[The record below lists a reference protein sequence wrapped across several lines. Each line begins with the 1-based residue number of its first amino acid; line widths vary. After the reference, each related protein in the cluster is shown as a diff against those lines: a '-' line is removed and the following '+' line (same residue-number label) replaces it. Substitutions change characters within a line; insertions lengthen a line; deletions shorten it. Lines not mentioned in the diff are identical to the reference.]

1 MKRLFLT
8 WLVVICGVVGATAQ
22 HFYNLTAEEV
32 KIDSLLPYVSY
43 SWPLGTNYADSVY
56 EVSIA
61 YPEFLDM
68 EEADVKR
75 YQDITTEP
83 LPELPTI
90 QQYVG
95 VSRKQGTLY
104 AQFVP
109 LVYRDGKYQ
118 KLVSFQLKIQTQ
130 PLKPTP
136 KPLPCGRGAE
146 IASRASSNQSSTPV
160 REGLGVGSREGFGGG
175 FEGLGVGIYSTHSV
189 LATGSWA
196 KIRVPETGFY
206 ELTDALLKKAGFNHP
221 KKVKIY
227 GYGGALQP
235 ETLTGDYLADTDDLK
250 EVTTCMMN
258 GKRIFHADGPVS
270 WSSNTTLART
280 RNPYSDY
287 GYYFLTESE
296 EDVVTTDSAT
306 FFDAYYPA
314 ASDYHD
320 LYEVDD
326 YAWYHSGRNLYTSEK
341 LTVGSDR
348 TITLPGVHSTT
359 TQLNVNLSYDSKFT
373 ATLLMNGTTI
383 GTLTATSG
391 LTSSGELSDG
401 NAVATQSS
409 WKFSIPDTVMKAT
422 DNKLTLRQTSGGE
435 VRLDYVSLYYST
447 PKPLLDFKT
456 ASVPVPEYLYR
467 ITNQDHHADSAVDM
481 VIIIPTSQKLLS
493 EAERLKTLH
502 ETYDSLRVRII
513 PADELYNEFS
523 SGTPDA
529 NAYRRYMKMLYDRA
543 ATDDDQPRYLLL
555 FGDGAWDN
563 RMLSSSWRSQSP
575 DDFLLCYESEN
586 SFSTTKS
593 YVSDDYFCLLDD
605 GEGGSILK
613 DKFDAAVGRL
623 SARTAEEAKTLVD
636 KIYAYRTNAYA
647 GAWQNTLCFLG
658 DDGDQNRHMM
668 DAEAVVNTVKSLYS
682 SYDIK
687 KIYWDAYTRV
697 TSSTGNSFPDVT
709 RLIKQQFQTGALVMN
724 YSGHGGPSLLSHEG
738 ALRITDFSEAS
749 SLRLP
754 LWITAACDV
763 APFDGQSD
771 NIAETAMLNKKG
783 GSIAFYGT
791 ARTVYASYN
800 RMQNQSFMKYVLGSE
815 NGRRLTIG
823 EAAYLAKNDFT
834 SGSTELLTNKL
845 QYVLL
850 GDPALT
856 LASPTE
862 QAVIDSINGKSVA
875 DGILQLKAGSKVTLK
890 GHLPDHPDFNGVVT
904 VTVRDIEE
912 TIVGKQNDPVATETA
927 LEFQDR
933 PNTIY
938 SGSDSVRAGQFTFSF
953 AVPRDISYSDKT
965 GLFLIYAINNDK
977 TLTAHGEN
985 ENFTL
990 AGTEE
995 LVNDGVGPSIYCYLN
1010 SESFVN
1016 GGTVNAT
1023 PYFFAEV
1030 TDKDGIN
1037 VSGAGIG
1044 HDLEL
1049 IIDNDMSMTY
1059 QLNNRFQ
1066 YDFGDY
1072 CKGTVDYVLPELT
1085 DGPHKL
1091 LFRAWDAQNNS
1102 SVAELSFVVN
1112 ATQQPSLSNVICT
1125 KNPATTSTS
1134 FIISHDRAGSEV
1146 DVELEVFDTSGRLL
1160 WRKSETGIPTDHTY
1174 TIDWDLTT
1182 GNGSRLKT
1190 GVYLYRVLI
1199 SNNGSSKASQAKK
1212 LIVL

>member
-1 MKRLFLT
+1 MKRFFLI
-8 WLVVICGVVGATAQ
+8 WLMMICGMVSTMAQ
-22 HFYNLTAEEV
+22 GFYNLTAEEV
-32 KIDSLLPYVSY
+32 KIDSLLPFVNY
-43 SWPLGTNYADSVY
+43 SWPLGGNYADSTY
-56 EVSIA
+56 EVRIA

-68 EEADVKR
+68 AEEDVNR
-75 YQDITTEP
+75 YHAITTEQ
-83 LPELPTI
+83 LPELPRI

-95 VSRKQGTLY
+95 VSRKSGTLY

-109 LVYRDGKYQ
+109 LVFREGKYQ
-118 KLVSFQLKIQTQ
+118 KLVSFQLQVKSAPAGKT
-130 PLKPTP
+130 
-136 KPLPCGRGAE
+136 R
-146 IASRASSNQSSTPV
+146 RASSSGD
-160 REGLGVGSREGFGGG
+160 R
-175 FEGLGVGIYSTHSV
+175 YAAHSV
-189 LATGSWA
+189 LSSGHWA

-206 ELTDALLKKAGFNHP
+206 HLTDALIRKAGFKNP

-227 GYGGALQP
+227 GYGGELQP
-235 ETLTGDYLADTDDLK
+235 EVLTGEYLSETDDLK
-250 EVTTCMMN
+250 EVATCTIK
-258 GKRIFHADGPVS
+258 GKRLFHASGPVS
-270 WSSNTTLART
+270 WASNTTLART

-287 GYYFLTESE
+287 GYYFLTESDDE
-296 EDVVTTDSAT
+296 PLTADSAS
-306 FFDAYYPA
+306 FVSSYYPS

-348 TITLPGVHSTT
+348 NITLPGVHSTT
-359 TQLNVNLSYDSKFT
+359 TQINVNLSYDSKFV

-383 GTLTATSG
+383 GTLTASSG
-391 LTSSGELSDG
+391 LTSSGTLSDG
-401 NAVATQSS
+401 NAVATQAS
-409 WKFSIPDTVMKAT
+409 WKFLLPDSVMKTT

-435 VRLDYVSLYYST
+435 VRLDYVSLCYST
-447 PKPLLDFKT
+447 PKALTDFT
-456 ASVPVPEYLYR
+456 TSLPVPEYLYN

-502 ETYDSLRVRII
+502 ETYDSLRVRIV

-543 ATDDDQPRYLLL
+543 GTEADQPRYLLL

-563 RMLSSSWRSQSP
+563 RMLSSGWRSLSP

-586 SFSTTKS
+586 SFSATKS
-593 YVSDDYFCLLDD
+593 YVSDDYYCLLDD
-605 GEGGSILK
+605 NEGGSILK

-623 SARTAEEAKTLVD
+623 SARTAEEAKILVD

-658 DDGDQNRHMM
+658 DDGDQNRHMQ
-668 DAEAVVNTVKSLYS
+668 DAEAVVSTVKSLYAN
-682 SYDIK
+682 YDIK

-709 RLIKQQFQTGALVMN
+709 RLIKQQLQKGALVMN
-724 YSGHGGPSLLSHEG
+724 YSGHGGPSLLSHE
-738 ALRITDFSEAS
+738 AVLRITDFGEAS

-754 LWITAACDV
+754 LWVTAACDV

-771 NIAETAMLNKKG
+771 NIGETAMFNKKG

-791 ARTVYASYN
+791 TRTVYASYN
-800 RMQNQSFMKYVLGSE
+800 RLQNQSFMKYLLASK

-823 EAAYLAKNDFT
+823 EAAYLAKNDFV
-834 SGSTELLTNKL
+834 SGSTEMLTNKL

-862 QAVIDSINGKSVA
+862 QAVIDSINGKAVA
-875 DGILQLKAGSKVTLK
+875 DGIQQLKAGSKVTLK
-890 GHLPDHPDFNGVVT
+890 GHLPGHADFNGVVT
-904 VTVRDIEE
+904 ITVRDIEE

-927 LEFQDR
+927 FEFQDR

-938 SGSDSVRAGQFTFSF
+938 NGNDSVRNGQFSFSF
-953 AVPRDISYSDKT
+953 AVPKDISYSDKT
-965 GLFLIYAINNDK
+965 GLFLVYAVNNDK
-977 TLTAHGEN
+977 SLSAHGEC
-985 ENFTL
+985 ESFTL
-990 AGTEE
+990 TGTED
-995 LVNDGVGPSIYCYLN
+995 LSNDGVGPSIYCYLN

-1016 GGTVNAT
+1016 GSTVNAT
-1023 PYFFAEV
+1023 PYFYAEL

-1037 VSGAGIG
+1037 VSGGIG

-1049 IIDNDMSMTY
+1049 IIDNDMNLTY
-1059 QLNNRFQ
+1059 QLNECFQ

-1072 CKGTVDYVLPELT
+1072 CKGKVDYVLPELS

-1112 ATQQPSLSNVICT
+1112 ATQQPTLSNVICT

-1134 FIISHDRAGSEV
+1134 FVISHDRAGSEV

-1160 WRKSETGIPTDHTY
+1160 WRKSETGIPTDQTY

-1212 LIVL
+1212 LIVLGQ

>member
-1 MKRLFLT
+1 MKRFFLI
-8 WLVVICGVVGATAQ
+8 WLMMICGMVSTMAQ
-22 HFYNLTAEEV
+22 GFYNLTAEEV
-32 KIDSLLPYVSY
+32 KIDSLLPFVNY
-43 SWPLGTNYADSVY
+43 SWPLGGNYADSTY
-56 EVSIA
+56 EVRIA

-68 EEADVKR
+68 AEEDVNR
-75 YQDITTEP
+75 YHAITTEQ
-83 LPELPTI
+83 LPELPRI

-95 VSRKQGTLY
+95 VSRKSGTLY

-109 LVYRDGKYQ
+109 LVFREGKYQ
-118 KLVSFQLKIQTQ
+118 KLVSFQLQVKSAPAGKT
-130 PLKPTP
+130 
-136 KPLPCGRGAE
+136 R
-146 IASRASSNQSSTPV
+146 RASSSGD
-160 REGLGVGSREGFGGG
+160 R
-175 FEGLGVGIYSTHSV
+175 YAAHSV
-189 LATGSWA
+189 LSSGHWA
-196 KIRVPETGFY
+196 KIRVSETGFY
-206 ELTDALLKKAGFNHP
+206 HLTDALIRKAGFKNP

-227 GYGGALQP
+227 GYGGELQP
-235 ETLTGDYLADTDDLK
+235 EVLTGEYLSETDDLK
-250 EVTTCMMN
+250 EVATCTIK
-258 GKRIFHADGPVS
+258 GKRLFHASGPVS
-270 WSSNTTLART
+270 WASNTTLART

-287 GYYFLTESE
+287 GYYFLTESDDE
-296 EDVVTTDSAT
+296 PLTADSAS
-306 FFDAYYPA
+306 FVSSYYPS

-348 TITLPGVHSTT
+348 NITLPGVHSTT
-359 TQLNVNLSYDSKFT
+359 TQINVNLSYDSKFV

-383 GTLTATSG
+383 GTLTASSG
-391 LTSSGELSDG
+391 LTSSGTLSDG
-401 NAVATQSS
+401 NAVATQAS
-409 WKFSIPDTVMKAT
+409 WKFLLPDSLMKTT

-435 VRLDYVSLYYST
+435 VRLDYVSLCYST
-447 PKPLLDFKT
+447 PKALTDFT
-456 ASVPVPEYLYR
+456 TSLPVPEYLYD

-502 ETYDSLRVRII
+502 ETYDSLRVRIV

-543 ATDDDQPRYLLL
+543 GTEADQPRYLLL

-563 RMLSSSWRSQSP
+563 RMLSSGWRSLSP

-586 SFSTTKS
+586 SFSATKS
-593 YVSDDYFCLLDD
+593 YVSDDYYCLLDD
-605 GEGGSILK
+605 NEGGSILK

-623 SARTAEEAKTLVD
+623 SARTAEEAKILVD

-658 DDGDQNRHMM
+658 DDGDQNRHMQ
-668 DAEAVVNTVKSLYS
+668 DAEAVVSTVKSLYAN
-682 SYDIK
+682 YDIK

-709 RLIKQQFQTGALVMN
+709 RLIKQQLQKGALVMN
-724 YSGHGGPSLLSHEG
+724 YSGHGGPSLLSHE
-738 ALRITDFSEAS
+738 AVLRITDFGEAS

-754 LWITAACDV
+754 LWVTAACDV

-771 NIAETAMLNKKG
+771 NIGETAMFNKKG

-791 ARTVYASYN
+791 TRTVYASYN
-800 RMQNQSFMKYVLGSE
+800 RLQNQSFMKYLLASK

-823 EAAYLAKNDFT
+823 EAAYLAKNDFV
-834 SGSTELLTNKL
+834 SGSTEMLTNKL

-862 QAVIDSINGKSVA
+862 QAVIDSINGKAVA
-875 DGILQLKAGSKVTLK
+875 DGIQQLKAGSKVTLK
-890 GHLPDHPDFNGVVT
+890 GHLPGHADFNGVVT
-904 VTVRDIEE
+904 ITVRDIEE

-927 LEFQDR
+927 FEFQDR

-938 SGSDSVRAGQFTFSF
+938 NGNDSVRNGQFSFSF
-953 AVPRDISYSDKT
+953 AVPKDISYSDKT
-965 GLFLIYAINNDK
+965 GLFLVYAVNNDK
-977 TLTAHGEN
+977 SLSAHGEC
-985 ENFTL
+985 ESFTL
-990 AGTEE
+990 TGTED
-995 LVNDGVGPSIYCYLN
+995 LSNDGVGPSIYCYLN

-1016 GGTVNAT
+1016 GSTVNAT
-1023 PYFFAEV
+1023 PYFYAEL

-1037 VSGAGIG
+1037 VSGGIG

-1049 IIDNDMSMTY
+1049 IIDNDMNLTY
-1059 QLNNRFQ
+1059 QLNERFQ

-1072 CKGTVDYVLPELT
+1072 CKGKVDYVLPELS

-1112 ATQQPSLSNVICT
+1112 ATQQPTLSNVICT

-1134 FIISHDRAGSEV
+1134 FVISHDRAGSEV

-1182 GNGSRLKT
+1182 GSGSRLKT
-1190 GVYLYRVLI
+1190 GVYLYH
-1199 SNNGSSKASQAKK
+1199 K
-1212 LIVL
+1212 LRN

>member
-1 MKRLFLT
+1 MRRFFLI
-8 WLVVICGVVGATAQ
+8 WLMMICGMVSTMAQ
-22 HFYNLTAEEV
+22 GFYNLTAEEV
-32 KIDSLLPYVSY
+32 EIDSLLPFVNY
-43 SWPLGTNYADSVY
+43 SWPLGGNYADSTY
-56 EVSIA
+56 EVRIA

-68 EEADVKR
+68 AEEDVNR
-75 YQDITTEP
+75 YHAITTEQ
-83 LPELPTI
+83 LPELPRI

-95 VSRKQGTLY
+95 VSRKSGTLY

-109 LVYRDGKYQ
+109 LVFREGKYQ
-118 KLVSFQLKIQTQ
+118 KLVSFQLQVKSAPAGKT
-130 PLKPTP
+130 
-136 KPLPCGRGAE
+136 R
-146 IASRASSNQSSTPV
+146 RASSSGD
-160 REGLGVGSREGFGGG
+160 R
-175 FEGLGVGIYSTHSV
+175 YAAHSV
-189 LATGSWA
+189 LSSGHWA

-206 ELTDALLKKAGFNHP
+206 HLTDALIRKAGFKNP

-227 GYGGALQP
+227 GYGGELQP
-235 ETLTGDYLADTDDLK
+235 EVLTGEYLSETDDLK
-250 EVTTCMMN
+250 EVATCTIK
-258 GKRIFHADGPVS
+258 GKRLFHASGPVS
-270 WSSNTTLART
+270 WASNTTLART

-287 GYYFLTESE
+287 GYYFLTESDDE
-296 EDVVTTDSAT
+296 PLTADSAS
-306 FFDAYYPA
+306 FVSSYYPS

-348 TITLPGVHSTT
+348 NITLPGVHSTT
-359 TQLNVNLSYDSKFT
+359 TQINVNLSYDSKFV

-383 GTLTATSG
+383 GTLTASSG
-391 LTSSGELSDG
+391 LTSSGSLSDG
-401 NAVATQSS
+401 NAVATQAS
-409 WKFSIPDTVMKAT
+409 WKFLLPDSVMKTT

-435 VRLDYVSLYYST
+435 VRLDYVSLCYST
-447 PKPLLDFKT
+447 PKALTDFST
-456 ASVPVPEYLYR
+456 SLPVPEYLYD

-502 ETYDSLRVRII
+502 ETYDSLRVRIV

-543 ATDDDQPRYLLL
+543 GTEADQPRYLLL

-563 RMLSSSWRSQSP
+563 RMLSSGWRSLSP

-586 SFSTTKS
+586 SFSATKS
-593 YVSDDYFCLLDD
+593 YVSDDYYCLLDD
-605 GEGGSILK
+605 NEGGSILK

-623 SARTAEEAKTLVD
+623 SARTAEEAKILVD

-658 DDGDQNRHMM
+658 DDGDQNRHMQ
-668 DAEAVVNTVKSLYS
+668 DAEAVVSTVKSLYAN
-682 SYDIK
+682 YDIK

-709 RLIKQQFQTGALVMN
+709 RLIKQQFQKGALVMN
-724 YSGHGGPSLLSHEG
+724 YSGHGGPSLLSHE
-738 ALRITDFSEAS
+738 AVLRITDFGEAS

-754 LWITAACDV
+754 LWVTAACDV

-771 NIAETAMLNKKG
+771 NIGETAMFNKKG

-791 ARTVYASYN
+791 TRTVYASYN
-800 RMQNQSFMKYVLGSE
+800 RLQNQSFMKYLLASK

-823 EAAYLAKNDFT
+823 EAAYLAKNDFV
-834 SGSTELLTNKL
+834 SGSTEMLTNKL

-862 QAVIDSINGKSVA
+862 QAVIDSINGKAVA
-875 DGILQLKAGSKVTLK
+875 DGIQQLKAGSKVTLK
-890 GHLPDHPDFNGVVT
+890 GHLPGHADFNGVVT
-904 VTVRDIEE
+904 ITVRDIEE

-927 LEFQDR
+927 FEFQDR

-938 SGSDSVRAGQFTFSF
+938 NGSDSIRNGQFSFSF
-953 AVPRDISYSDKT
+953 AVPKDISYSDKT
-965 GLFLIYAINNDK
+965 GLFLVYAVNNDK
-977 TLTAHGEN
+977 SLSAHGEC
-985 ENFTL
+985 ESFTL
-990 AGTEE
+990 TGTED
-995 LVNDGVGPSIYCYLN
+995 LSNDGVGPSIYCYLN

-1016 GGTVNAT
+1016 GSTVNAT
-1023 PYFFAEV
+1023 PYFYAEL

-1037 VSGAGIG
+1037 VSGGIG

-1049 IIDNDMSMTY
+1049 IIDNDMNLTY
-1059 QLNNRFQ
+1059 QLNERFQ

-1072 CKGTVDYVLPELT
+1072 CKGKVDYVLPELS
-1085 DGPHKL
+1085 DGSHKL

-1112 ATQQPSLSNVICT
+1112 ATQQPTLSNVICT

-1134 FIISHDRAGSEV
+1134 FVISHDRAGSEV

-1182 GNGSRLKT
+1182 GSGSRLKT

-1212 LIVL
+1212 LIVLGQ

>member
-1 MKRLFLT
+1 MKRFFLI
-8 WLVVICGVVGATAQ
+8 WLMMICGMVSTMAQ
-22 HFYNLTAEEV
+22 GFYNLTAEEV
-32 KIDSLLPYVSY
+32 KIDSLLPFVNY
-43 SWPLGTNYADSVY
+43 SWPLGGNYADSTY
-56 EVSIA
+56 EVRIA

-68 EEADVKR
+68 AEEDVNR
-75 YQDITTEP
+75 YHAITTEQ
-83 LPELPTI
+83 LPELPRI

-95 VSRKQGTLY
+95 VSRKSGTLY

-109 LVYRDGKYQ
+109 LVFREGKYQ
-118 KLVSFQLKIQTQ
+118 KLVSFQLQVKSAPAGKT
-130 PLKPTP
+130 
-136 KPLPCGRGAE
+136 R
-146 IASRASSNQSSTPV
+146 RASSSGD
-160 REGLGVGSREGFGGG
+160 R
-175 FEGLGVGIYSTHSV
+175 YAAHSV
-189 LATGSWA
+189 LSSGHWA

-206 ELTDALLKKAGFNHP
+206 HLTDALIRKAGFKNP

-227 GYGGALQP
+227 GYGGELQP
-235 ETLTGDYLADTDDLK
+235 EVLTGEYLSETDDLK
-250 EVTTCMMN
+250 EVATCTIK
-258 GKRIFHADGPVS
+258 GKRLFHASGPVS
-270 WSSNTTLART
+270 WASNTTLART

-287 GYYFLTESE
+287 GYYFLTESDDE
-296 EDVVTTDSAT
+296 PLTADSAS
-306 FFDAYYPA
+306 FVSSYYPS

-348 TITLPGVHSTT
+348 NITLPGVHSTT
-359 TQLNVNLSYDSKFT
+359 TQINVNLSYDSKFV

-383 GTLTATSG
+383 GTLTASSG
-391 LTSSGELSDG
+391 LTSSGTLSDG
-401 NAVATQSS
+401 NAVATQAS
-409 WKFSIPDTVMKAT
+409 WKFLLPDSVMKTT

-435 VRLDYVSLYYST
+435 VRLDYVSLCYST
-447 PKPLLDFKT
+447 PKALTDFT
-456 ASVPVPEYLYR
+456 TSLPVPEYLYD

-502 ETYDSLRVRII
+502 ETYDSLRVRIV

-543 ATDDDQPRYLLL
+543 GTEADQPRYLLL

-563 RMLSSSWRSQSP
+563 RMLSSGWRSLSP

-586 SFSTTKS
+586 SFSATKS
-593 YVSDDYFCLLDD
+593 YVSDDYYCLLDD
-605 GEGGSILK
+605 NEGGSILK

-623 SARTAEEAKTLVD
+623 SARTAEEAKILVD

-658 DDGDQNRHMM
+658 DDGDQNRHMQ
-668 DAEAVVNTVKSLYS
+668 DAEAVVSTVKSLYAN
-682 SYDIK
+682 YDIK

-709 RLIKQQFQTGALVMN
+709 RLIKQQLQKGALVMN
-724 YSGHGGPSLLSHEG
+724 YSGHGGPSLLSHE
-738 ALRITDFSEAS
+738 AVLRITDFGEAS

-754 LWITAACDV
+754 LWVTAACDV

-771 NIAETAMLNKKG
+771 NIGETAMFNKKG

-791 ARTVYASYN
+791 TRTVYASYN
-800 RMQNQSFMKYVLGSE
+800 RLQNQSFMKYLLASK

-823 EAAYLAKNDFT
+823 EAAYLAKNDFV
-834 SGSTELLTNKL
+834 SGSTEMLTNKL

-862 QAVIDSINGKSVA
+862 QAVIDSINGKAVA
-875 DGILQLKAGSKVTLK
+875 DGIQQLKAGSKVTLK
-890 GHLPDHPDFNGVVT
+890 GHLPGHTDFNGVVT
-904 VTVRDIEE
+904 ITVRDIEE

-927 LEFQDR
+927 FEFLDR

-938 SGSDSVRAGQFTFSF
+938 NGSDSIRNGQFSFSF
-953 AVPRDISYSDKT
+953 AVPKDISYSDKT
-965 GLFLIYAINNDK
+965 GLFLVYAVNNDK
-977 TLTAHGEN
+977 SLSAHGEC
-985 ENFTL
+985 ESFTL
-990 AGTEE
+990 TGTED
-995 LVNDGVGPSIYCYLN
+995 LSNDGVGPSIYCYLN

-1016 GGTVNAT
+1016 GSTVNAT
-1023 PYFFAEV
+1023 PYFYAEL

-1037 VSGAGIG
+1037 VSGGIG

-1049 IIDNDMSMTY
+1049 IIDNDMNLTY
-1059 QLNNRFQ
+1059 QLNERFQ

-1072 CKGTVDYVLPELT
+1072 CKGKVDYVLPELS

-1112 ATQQPSLSNVICT
+1112 ATQQPTLSNVICT

-1134 FIISHDRAGSEV
+1134 FVISHDRAGSEV

-1160 WRKSETGIPTDHTY
+1160 WRKSETGIPTDQTY

-1182 GNGSRLKT
+1182 GSGSRLKT

-1212 LIVL
+1212 LIVLGQ

>member
-1 MKRLFLT
+1 MKRFFLI
-8 WLVVICGVVGATAQ
+8 WLMMICGMVSTMAQ
-22 HFYNLTAEEV
+22 GFYNLTAEEV
-32 KIDSLLPYVSY
+32 KIDSLLPFVNY
-43 SWPLGTNYADSVY
+43 SWPLGGNYADSTY
-56 EVSIA
+56 EVRIA

-68 EEADVKR
+68 AEEDVNR
-75 YQDITTEP
+75 YHAITTEQ
-83 LPELPTI
+83 LPELPLI

-95 VSRKQGTLY
+95 VSRKSGTLY

-109 LVYRDGKYQ
+109 LVFREGKYQ
-118 KLVSFQLKIQTQ
+118 KLVSFQLQVKSAPAGKT
-130 PLKPTP
+130 
-136 KPLPCGRGAE
+136 R
-146 IASRASSNQSSTPV
+146 RASSSGD
-160 REGLGVGSREGFGGG
+160 R
-175 FEGLGVGIYSTHSV
+175 YAAHSV
-189 LATGSWA
+189 LSSGHWA

-206 ELTDALLKKAGFNHP
+206 HLTDALIRKAGFKNP
-221 KKVKIY
+221 KKVKIF
-227 GYGGALQP
+227 GYGGELQP
-235 ETLTGDYLADTDDLK
+235 EVLTGEYLSETDDLK
-250 EVTTCMMN
+250 EVATCTIK
-258 GKRIFHADGPVS
+258 GKRLFHASGPVS
-270 WSSNTTLART
+270 WASNTTLART

-287 GYYFLTESE
+287 GYYFLTESDDE
-296 EDVVTTDSAT
+296 PLTADSAS
-306 FFDAYYPA
+306 FVSSYYPS

-348 TITLPGVHSTT
+348 NITLPGVHSTT
-359 TQLNVNLSYDSKFT
+359 TQINVNLSYDSKFV

-383 GTLTATSG
+383 GTLTASSG
-391 LTSSGELSDG
+391 LTSSGTLSDG
-401 NAVATQSS
+401 NAVATQAS
-409 WKFSIPDTVMKAT
+409 WKFLLPDSVMKTT

-435 VRLDYVSLYYST
+435 VRLDYVSLCYST
-447 PKPLLDFKT
+447 PKALTDFST
-456 ASVPVPEYLYR
+456 SLPVPEYLYD
-467 ITNQDHHADSAVDM
+467 IMNQDHHADSAVDM

-502 ETYDSLRVRII
+502 ETYDSLRVRIV

-543 ATDDDQPRYLLL
+543 VTEADQPRYLLL

-563 RMLSSSWRSQSP
+563 RMLSSGWRSLSP
-575 DDFLLCYESEN
+575 DGFLLCYESEN
-586 SFSTTKS
+586 SFSATKS
-593 YVSDDYFCLLDD
+593 YVSDDYYCLLDD
-605 GEGGSILK
+605 NEGGSILK

-623 SARTAEEAKTLVD
+623 SARTAEEAKILVD

-658 DDGDQNRHMM
+658 DDGDQNRHMQ
-668 DAEAVVNTVKSLYS
+668 DAEAVVSTVKSLYAN
-682 SYDIK
+682 YDIK

-709 RLIKQQFQTGALVMN
+709 RLIKQQLQKGALVMN
-724 YSGHGGPSLLSHEG
+724 YSGHGGPSLLSHE
-738 ALRITDFSEAS
+738 AVLRITDFGEAS

-754 LWITAACDV
+754 LWVTAACDV

-771 NIAETAMLNKKG
+771 NIGETAMFNKKG

-791 ARTVYASYN
+791 TRTVYASYN
-800 RMQNQSFMKYVLGSE
+800 RLQNQSFMKYLLASK

-823 EAAYLAKNDFT
+823 EAAYLAKNDFV
-834 SGSTELLTNKL
+834 SGSTEMLTNKL

-862 QAVIDSINGKSVA
+862 QAVIDSINGKAVA
-875 DGILQLKAGSKVTLK
+875 DGIQQLKAGSKVTLK
-890 GHLPDHPDFNGVVT
+890 GHLPGHADFNGVVT
-904 VTVRDIEE
+904 ITVRDIEE

-927 LEFQDR
+927 FEFQDR

-938 SGSDSVRAGQFTFSF
+938 NGNDSVRNGQFSFSF
-953 AVPRDISYSDKT
+953 AVPKDISYSDKT
-965 GLFLIYAINNDK
+965 GLFLVYAVNNDK
-977 TLTAHGEN
+977 SLSAHGEC
-985 ENFTL
+985 ESFTL
-990 AGTEE
+990 TGTED
-995 LVNDGVGPSIYCYLN
+995 LSNDGVGPSIYCYLN

-1016 GGTVNAT
+1016 GSTVNAT
-1023 PYFFAEV
+1023 PYFYAEL

-1037 VSGAGIG
+1037 VSGGIG

-1049 IIDNDMSMTY
+1049 IIDNDMNLTY
-1059 QLNNRFQ
+1059 QLNERFQ

-1072 CKGTVDYVLPELT
+1072 CKGKADYVLPELS

-1112 ATQQPSLSNVICT
+1112 ATQQPTLSNVICT

-1134 FIISHDRAGSEV
+1134 FVISHDRAGSEV

-1160 WRKSETGIPTDHTY
+1160 WRKSETGIPTDQTY

-1212 LIVL
+1212 LIVLGQ

>member
-1 MKRLFLT
+1 MKRFFLI
-8 WLVVICGVVGATAQ
+8 WLMMICGMVSTMAQ
-22 HFYNLTAEEV
+22 GFYNLTAEEV
-32 KIDSLLPYVSY
+32 KIDSLLPFVNY
-43 SWPLGTNYADSVY
+43 SWPLGGNYADSTY
-56 EVSIA
+56 EVRIA

-68 EEADVKR
+68 AEEDVNR
-75 YQDITTEP
+75 YHAITTEQ
-83 LPELPTI
+83 LPELPRI

-95 VSRKQGTLY
+95 VSRKSGTLY

-109 LVYRDGKYQ
+109 LVFREGKYQ
-118 KLVSFQLKIQTQ
+118 KLVSFQLQVKSAPAGKT
-130 PLKPTP
+130 
-136 KPLPCGRGAE
+136 R
-146 IASRASSNQSSTPV
+146 RASSSGD
-160 REGLGVGSREGFGGG
+160 R
-175 FEGLGVGIYSTHSV
+175 YAAHSV
-189 LATGSWA
+189 LSSGHWA
-196 KIRVPETGFY
+196 KIRVSETGFY
-206 ELTDALLKKAGFNHP
+206 HLTDALIRKAGFKNP

-227 GYGGALQP
+227 GYGGELQP
-235 ETLTGDYLADTDDLK
+235 EVLTGEYLSETDDLK
-250 EVTTCMMN
+250 EVATCTIK
-258 GKRIFHADGPVS
+258 GKRLFHASGPVS
-270 WSSNTTLART
+270 WASNTTLART

-287 GYYFLTESE
+287 GYYFLTESDDE
-296 EDVVTTDSAT
+296 PLTADSAS
-306 FFDAYYPA
+306 FVSSNYPS

-348 TITLPGVHSTT
+348 NITLPGVHSTT
-359 TQLNVNLSYDSKFT
+359 TQINVNLSYDSKFV

-383 GTLTATSG
+383 GTLTASSG
-391 LTSSGELSDG
+391 LTSSGTLSDG
-401 NAVATQSS
+401 NAVATQAS
-409 WKFSIPDTVMKAT
+409 WKFLLPDSVMKTT

-435 VRLDYVSLYYST
+435 VRLDYVSLCYST
-447 PKPLLDFKT
+447 PKALTDFT
-456 ASVPVPEYLYR
+456 TSLPVPEYLYD

-502 ETYDSLRVRII
+502 ETYDSLRVRIV

-543 ATDDDQPRYLLL
+543 GTEADQPRYLLL
-555 FGDGAWDN
+555 FGDGAWDT
-563 RMLSSSWRSQSP
+563 RMLSSGWRSLSP

-586 SFSTTKS
+586 SFSATKS
-593 YVSDDYFCLLDD
+593 YVSDDYYCLLDD
-605 GEGGSILK
+605 NEGGSILK

-623 SARTAEEAKTLVD
+623 SARTAEEAKILVD

-658 DDGDQNRHMM
+658 DDGDQNRHMQ
-668 DAEAVVNTVKSLYS
+668 DAEAVVSTVKSLYAN
-682 SYDIK
+682 YDIK

-709 RLIKQQFQTGALVMN
+709 RLIKQQLQKGALVMN
-724 YSGHGGPSLLSHEG
+724 YSGHGGPSLLSHE
-738 ALRITDFSEAS
+738 AVLRITDFGEAS

-754 LWITAACDV
+754 LWVTAACDV

-771 NIAETAMLNKKG
+771 NIGETAMLNKKG

-791 ARTVYASYN
+791 TRTVYASYN
-800 RMQNQSFMKYVLGSE
+800 RLQNQSFMKYLLASK

-823 EAAYLAKNDFT
+823 EAAYLAKNDFV
-834 SGSTELLTNKL
+834 SGSTEMLTNKL

-862 QAVIDSINGKSVA
+862 QAVIDSINGKAVA
-875 DGILQLKAGSKVTLK
+875 DGIQQLKAGSKVTLK
-890 GHLPDHPDFNGVVT
+890 GHLPGHTDFNGVVT
-904 VTVRDIEE
+904 ITVRDIEE

-927 LEFQDR
+927 FEFQDR

-938 SGSDSVRAGQFTFSF
+938 NGNDSVRNGQFSFSF
-953 AVPRDISYSDKT
+953 AVPKDISYSDKT
-965 GLFLIYAINNDK
+965 GLFLVYAVNNDK
-977 TLTAHGEN
+977 SLSAHGEC
-985 ENFTL
+985 ESFTL
-990 AGTEE
+990 TGTED
-995 LVNDGVGPSIYCYLN
+995 LSNDGVGPSIYCYLN
-1010 SESFVN
+1010 SESFGN
-1016 GGTVNAT
+1016 GSTVNAT
-1023 PYFFAEV
+1023 PYFYAEL

-1037 VSGAGIG
+1037 VSGGIG

-1049 IIDNDMSMTY
+1049 IIDNDMNLTY
-1059 QLNNRFQ
+1059 QLNERFQ

-1072 CKGTVDYVLPELT
+1072 CKGKVDYVLPELS

-1112 ATQQPSLSNVICT
+1112 ATQQPTLSNVICT

-1134 FIISHDRAGSEV
+1134 FVISHDRAGSEV

-1160 WRKSETGIPTDHTY
+1160 WRKSETGIPTDQTY

-1212 LIVL
+1212 LIVLGQ

>member
-1 MKRLFLT
+1 MKRFFLI
-8 WLVVICGVVGATAQ
+8 WLMMICGMVSTMAQ
-22 HFYNLTAEEV
+22 GFYNLTAEEV
-32 KIDSLLPYVSY
+32 KIDSLLPFVNY
-43 SWPLGTNYADSVY
+43 SWPLGGNYADSTY
-56 EVSIA
+56 EVRIA

-68 EEADVKR
+68 AEEDVNR
-75 YQDITTEP
+75 YHAITTEQ
-83 LPELPTI
+83 LPELPRI

-95 VSRKQGTLY
+95 VSRKSGTLY

-109 LVYRDGKYQ
+109 LVFREGKYQ
-118 KLVSFQLKIQTQ
+118 KLVSFQLQVKSAPAGKT
-130 PLKPTP
+130 
-136 KPLPCGRGAE
+136 R
-146 IASRASSNQSSTPV
+146 RASSSGD
-160 REGLGVGSREGFGGG
+160 R
-175 FEGLGVGIYSTHSV
+175 YAAHSV
-189 LATGSWA
+189 LSSGHWA

-206 ELTDALLKKAGFNHP
+206 HLTDALIRKAGFKNP

-227 GYGGALQP
+227 GYGGELQP
-235 ETLTGDYLADTDDLK
+235 EVLTGEYLSETDDLK
-250 EVTTCMMN
+250 EVATCTIK
-258 GKRIFHADGPVS
+258 GKRLFHASGPVS
-270 WSSNTTLART
+270 WASNTTLART

-287 GYYFLTESE
+287 GYYFLTESDDE
-296 EDVVTTDSAT
+296 PLTADSAS
-306 FFDAYYPA
+306 FVSSYYPS

-348 TITLPGVHSTT
+348 NITLPGVHSTT
-359 TQLNVNLSYDSKFT
+359 TQINVNLSYDSKFV

-383 GTLTATSG
+383 GTLTASSG
-391 LTSSGELSDG
+391 LTSSGTLSDG
-401 NAVATQSS
+401 NAVATQAS
-409 WKFSIPDTVMKAT
+409 WKFLLPDSVMKTT

-435 VRLDYVSLYYST
+435 VRLDYVSLCYST
-447 PKPLLDFKT
+447 PKALTDFT
-456 ASVPVPEYLYR
+456 TSLPVPEYLYD

-502 ETYDSLRVRII
+502 ETYDSLRVRIV

-543 ATDDDQPRYLLL
+543 GTEADQPRYLLL

-563 RMLSSSWRSQSP
+563 RMLSSGWRSLSP

-586 SFSTTKS
+586 SFSATKS
-593 YVSDDYFCLLDD
+593 YVSDDYYCLLDD
-605 GEGGSILK
+605 NEGGSILK

-623 SARTAEEAKTLVD
+623 SARTAEEAKILVD

-658 DDGDQNRHMM
+658 DDGDQNRHMQ
-668 DAEAVVNTVKSLYS
+668 DAEAVVSTVKSLYAN
-682 SYDIK
+682 YDIK

-709 RLIKQQFQTGALVMN
+709 RLIKQQLQKGALVMN
-724 YSGHGGPSLLSHEG
+724 YSGHGGPSLLSHE
-738 ALRITDFSEAS
+738 AVLRITDFGEAS

-754 LWITAACDV
+754 LWVTAACDV
-763 APFDGQSD
+763 APFDGLSD
-771 NIAETAMLNKKG
+771 NIGETAMFNKKG

-791 ARTVYASYN
+791 TRTVYASYN
-800 RMQNQSFMKYVLGSE
+800 RLQNQSFMKYLLASK

-823 EAAYLAKNDFT
+823 EAAYLAKNDFV
-834 SGSTELLTNKL
+834 SGSTEMLTNKL

-862 QAVIDSINGKSVA
+862 QAVIDSINGKAVA
-875 DGILQLKAGSKVTLK
+875 DGIQQLKAGSKVTLK
-890 GHLPDHPDFNGVVT
+890 GHLPGHADFNGVVT
-904 VTVRDIEE
+904 ITVRDIEE

-927 LEFQDR
+927 FEFQDR

-938 SGSDSVRAGQFTFSF
+938 NGNDSVRSGQFSFSF
-953 AVPRDISYSDKT
+953 AVPKDISYSDKT
-965 GLFLIYAINNDK
+965 GLFLVYAVNNDK
-977 TLTAHGEN
+977 SLSAHGEC
-985 ENFTL
+985 ESFTL
-990 AGTEE
+990 TGTED
-995 LVNDGVGPSIYCYLN
+995 LSNDGVGPSIYCYLN

-1016 GGTVNAT
+1016 GSTVNAT
-1023 PYFFAEV
+1023 PYFYAEL

-1037 VSGAGIG
+1037 VSGGIG

-1049 IIDNDMSMTY
+1049 IIDNDMNLTY
-1059 QLNNRFQ
+1059 QLNERFQ

-1072 CKGTVDYVLPELT
+1072 CKGKVDYVLPELS

-1112 ATQQPSLSNVICT
+1112 ATQQPTLSNVICT

-1134 FIISHDRAGSEV
+1134 FVISHDRAGSEV

-1160 WRKSETGIPTDHTY
+1160 WRKSETGIPTDQTY

-1212 LIVL
+1212 LIVLGQ

>member
-1 MKRLFLT
+1 MKRFFLI
-8 WLVVICGVVGATAQ
+8 WLMMICGMVSTMAQ
-22 HFYNLTAEEV
+22 GFYNLTAEEV
-32 KIDSLLPYVSY
+32 KIDSLLPFVNY
-43 SWPLGTNYADSVY
+43 SWPLGGNYADSTY
-56 EVSIA
+56 EVRIA

-68 EEADVKR
+68 AEEDVNR
-75 YQDITTEP
+75 YHAITTEQ
-83 LPELPTI
+83 LPELPRI

-95 VSRKQGTLY
+95 VSRKSGTLY

-109 LVYRDGKYQ
+109 LVFREGKYQ
-118 KLVSFQLKIQTQ
+118 KLVSFQLQVKSAPAGKT
-130 PLKPTP
+130 
-136 KPLPCGRGAE
+136 R
-146 IASRASSNQSSTPV
+146 RASSSGD
-160 REGLGVGSREGFGGG
+160 R
-175 FEGLGVGIYSTHSV
+175 YAAHSV
-189 LATGSWA
+189 LSSGHWA

-206 ELTDALLKKAGFNHP
+206 HLTDALIRKAGFKNP

-227 GYGGALQP
+227 GYGGELQP
-235 ETLTGDYLADTDDLK
+235 EVLTGEYLSETDDLK
-250 EVTTCMMN
+250 EVATCTIK
-258 GKRIFHADGPVS
+258 GKRLFHASGPVS
-270 WSSNTTLART
+270 WASNTTLART

-287 GYYFLTESE
+287 GYYFLTECDDE
-296 EDVVTTDSAT
+296 PLTADSAS
-306 FFDAYYPA
+306 FVSSYYPS

-348 TITLPGVHSTT
+348 NITLPGVHSTT
-359 TQLNVNLSYDSKFT
+359 TQINVNLSYDSKFV

-383 GTLTATSG
+383 GTLTASSG
-391 LTSSGELSDG
+391 LTSSGTLSDG
-401 NAVATQSS
+401 NAVATQAS
-409 WKFSIPDTVMKAT
+409 WKFLLPDSVMKTT

-435 VRLDYVSLYYST
+435 VRLDYVSLCYST
-447 PKPLLDFKT
+447 PKALTDFT
-456 ASVPVPEYLYR
+456 TSLPVPEYLYN

-502 ETYDSLRVRII
+502 ETYDSLRVRIV

-543 ATDDDQPRYLLL
+543 GTEADQPRYLLL

-563 RMLSSSWRSQSP
+563 RMLSSGWRSLSP

-586 SFSTTKS
+586 SFSATKS
-593 YVSDDYFCLLDD
+593 YVSDDYYCLLDD
-605 GEGGSILK
+605 NEGGSILK

-623 SARTAEEAKTLVD
+623 SARTAEEAKILVD

-658 DDGDQNRHMM
+658 DDGDQNRHMQ
-668 DAEAVVNTVKSLYS
+668 DAEAVVSTVKSLYAN
-682 SYDIK
+682 YDIK

-709 RLIKQQFQTGALVMN
+709 RLIKQQLQKGALVMN
-724 YSGHGGPSLLSHEG
+724 YSGHGGPSLLSHE
-738 ALRITDFSEAS
+738 AVLRITDFGEAS

-754 LWITAACDV
+754 LWVTAACDV

-771 NIAETAMLNKKG
+771 NIGETAMFNKKG

-791 ARTVYASYN
+791 TRTVYASYN
-800 RMQNQSFMKYVLGSE
+800 RLQNQSFMKYLLASK

-823 EAAYLAKNDFT
+823 EAAYLAKNDFV
-834 SGSTELLTNKL
+834 SGSTEMLTNKL

-862 QAVIDSINGKSVA
+862 QAVIDSINGKAVA
-875 DGILQLKAGSKVTLK
+875 DGIQQLKAGSKVTLK
-890 GHLPDHPDFNGVVT
+890 GHLPGHADFNGVVT
-904 VTVRDIEE
+904 ITVRDIEE

-927 LEFQDR
+927 FEFQDR

-938 SGSDSVRAGQFTFSF
+938 NGNDSVRNGQFSFSF
-953 AVPRDISYSDKT
+953 AVPKDISYSDKT
-965 GLFLIYAINNDK
+965 GLFLVYAVNNDK
-977 TLTAHGEN
+977 SLSAHGEC
-985 ENFTL
+985 ESFTL
-990 AGTEE
+990 TGTED
-995 LVNDGVGPSIYCYLN
+995 LSNDGVGPSIYCYLN

-1016 GGTVNAT
+1016 GSTVNAT
-1023 PYFFAEV
+1023 PYFYAEL

-1037 VSGAGIG
+1037 VSGGIG

-1049 IIDNDMSMTY
+1049 IIDNDMNLTY
-1059 QLNNRFQ
+1059 QLNERFQ

-1072 CKGTVDYVLPELT
+1072 CKGKVDYVLPELS

-1112 ATQQPSLSNVICT
+1112 ATQQPTLSNVICT

-1134 FIISHDRAGSEV
+1134 FVISHDRAGSEV

-1160 WRKSETGIPTDHTY
+1160 WRKSETGIPTDQTY

-1212 LIVL
+1212 LIVLGQ

>member
-1 MKRLFLT
+1 MKRFFLI
-8 WLVVICGVVGATAQ
+8 WLMMICGMVSTMAQ
-22 HFYNLTAEEV
+22 GFYNLTAEEV
-32 KIDSLLPYVSY
+32 KIDSLLPFVNY
-43 SWPLGTNYADSVY
+43 SWPLGGNYADSTY
-56 EVSIA
+56 EVRIA

-68 EEADVKR
+68 AEEDVNR
-75 YQDITTEP
+75 YHAITTEQ
-83 LPELPTI
+83 LPELPRI

-95 VSRKQGTLY
+95 VSRKSGTLY

-109 LVYRDGKYQ
+109 LVFREGKYQ
-118 KLVSFQLKIQTQ
+118 KLVSFQLQVKSAPAGKT
-130 PLKPTP
+130 
-136 KPLPCGRGAE
+136 R
-146 IASRASSNQSSTPV
+146 RASSSGD
-160 REGLGVGSREGFGGG
+160 R
-175 FEGLGVGIYSTHSV
+175 YAAHSV
-189 LATGSWA
+189 LSSGHWA
-196 KIRVPETGFY
+196 KIRVSETGFY
-206 ELTDALLKKAGFNHP
+206 HLTDALIRKAGFKNP

-227 GYGGALQP
+227 GYGGELQP
-235 ETLTGDYLADTDDLK
+235 EVLTGEYLSETDDLK
-250 EVTTCMMN
+250 EVATCTIK
-258 GKRIFHADGPVS
+258 GKRLFHASGPVS
-270 WSSNTTLART
+270 WASNTTLART

-287 GYYFLTESE
+287 GYYFLTESDDE
-296 EDVVTTDSAT
+296 PLTADSAS
-306 FFDAYYPA
+306 FVSSYYPS

-348 TITLPGVHSTT
+348 NITLPGVHSTT
-359 TQLNVNLSYDSKFT
+359 TQINVNLSYDSKFV

-383 GTLTATSG
+383 GTLTASSG
-391 LTSSGELSDG
+391 LTSSGTLSDG
-401 NAVATQSS
+401 NAVATQAS
-409 WKFSIPDTVMKAT
+409 WKFLLPDSLMKTT

-435 VRLDYVSLYYST
+435 VRLDYVSLCYST
-447 PKPLLDFKT
+447 PKALTDFT
-456 ASVPVPEYLYR
+456 TSLPVPEYLYD

-502 ETYDSLRVRII
+502 ETYDSLRVRIV

-543 ATDDDQPRYLLL
+543 GTEADQPRYLLL

-563 RMLSSSWRSQSP
+563 RMLSSGWRSLSP

-586 SFSTTKS
+586 SFSATKS
-593 YVSDDYFCLLDD
+593 YVSDDYYCLLDD
-605 GEGGSILK
+605 NEGGSILK

-623 SARTAEEAKTLVD
+623 SARTAEEAKILVD

-658 DDGDQNRHMM
+658 DDGDQNRHMQ
-668 DAEAVVNTVKSLYS
+668 DAEAVVSTVKSLYAN
-682 SYDIK
+682 YDIK

-709 RLIKQQFQTGALVMN
+709 RLIKQQLQKGALVMN
-724 YSGHGGPSLLSHEG
+724 YSGHGGPSLLSHE
-738 ALRITDFSEAS
+738 AVLRITDFGEAS

-754 LWITAACDV
+754 LWVTAACDV

-771 NIAETAMLNKKG
+771 NIGETAMFNKKG

-791 ARTVYASYN
+791 TRTVYASYN
-800 RMQNQSFMKYVLGSE
+800 RLQNQSFMKYLLASK

-823 EAAYLAKNDFT
+823 EAAYLAKNDFV
-834 SGSTELLTNKL
+834 SGSTEMLTNKL

-862 QAVIDSINGKSVA
+862 QAVIDSINGKAVA
-875 DGILQLKAGSKVTLK
+875 DGIQQLKAGSKVTLK
-890 GHLPDHPDFNGVVT
+890 GHLPGHADFNGVVT
-904 VTVRDIEE
+904 ITVRDIEE

-927 LEFQDR
+927 FEFQDR

-938 SGSDSVRAGQFTFSF
+938 NGNDSVRSGQFSFSF
-953 AVPRDISYSDKT
+953 AVPKDISYSDKT
-965 GLFLIYAINNDK
+965 GLFLVYAVNNDK
-977 TLTAHGEN
+977 SLSAHGEC
-985 ENFTL
+985 ESFTL
-990 AGTEE
+990 TGTED
-995 LVNDGVGPSIYCYLN
+995 LSNDGVGPSIYCYLN

-1016 GGTVNAT
+1016 GSTVNAT
-1023 PYFFAEV
+1023 PYFYAEL

-1037 VSGAGIG
+1037 VSGGIG

-1049 IIDNDMSMTY
+1049 IIDNDMNLTY
-1059 QLNNRFQ
+1059 QLNERFQ

-1072 CKGTVDYVLPELT
+1072 CKGKVDYVLPELS

-1112 ATQQPSLSNVICT
+1112 ATQQPTLSNVICT

-1134 FIISHDRAGSEV
+1134 FVISHDRAGSEV

-1160 WRKSETGIPTDHTY
+1160 WRKSETGIPTDQTY

-1212 LIVL
+1212 LIVLGQ

>member
-1 MKRLFLT
+1 MRRFFLI
-8 WLVVICGVVGATAQ
+8 WLMMACGMVSTMAQ
-22 HFYNLTAEEV
+22 GFYNLTAEEV
-32 KIDSLLPYVSY
+32 KIDSLLPFVNY
-43 SWPLGTNYADSVY
+43 SWPLGGNYADSTY
-56 EVSIA
+56 EVRIA

-68 EEADVKR
+68 AEEDVNR
-75 YQDITTEP
+75 YHAITTEQ
-83 LPELPTI
+83 LPELPLI

-95 VSRKQGTLY
+95 VSRKSGTLY

-109 LVYRDGKYQ
+109 LVFREGKYQ
-118 KLVSFQLKIQTQ
+118 KLVSFQLQVKSAPAGKT
-130 PLKPTP
+130 
-136 KPLPCGRGAE
+136 R
-146 IASRASSNQSSTPV
+146 RASSSGD
-160 REGLGVGSREGFGGG
+160 R
-175 FEGLGVGIYSTHSV
+175 YAAHSV
-189 LATGSWA
+189 LSSGHWA

-206 ELTDALLKKAGFNHP
+206 HLTDALIRKAGFKNP

-227 GYGGALQP
+227 GYGGELQP
-235 ETLTGDYLADTDDLK
+235 EVLTGEYLSETDDLK
-250 EVTTCMMN
+250 EVATCTIK
-258 GKRIFHADGPVS
+258 GKRLFHASGPVS
-270 WSSNTTLART
+270 WASNTTLART

-287 GYYFLTESE
+287 GYYFLTESDDE
-296 EDVVTTDSAT
+296 PLTADSAS
-306 FFDAYYPA
+306 FVSSYYPS

-348 TITLPGVHSTT
+348 NITLPGVHSTT
-359 TQLNVNLSYDSKFT
+359 TQINVNLSYDSKFV
-373 ATLLMNGTTI
+373 ATLLMNGSTI
-383 GTLTATSG
+383 GTLTASSG
-391 LTSSGELSDG
+391 LTSSGTLSDG
-401 NAVATQSS
+401 NAVATQAS
-409 WKFSIPDTVMKAT
+409 WKFLLPDSVMKTT

-435 VRLDYVSLYYST
+435 VRLDYVSLCYST
-447 PKPLLDFKT
+447 PKALTDFT
-456 ASVPVPEYLYR
+456 TSLPVPEYLYD

-502 ETYDSLRVRII
+502 ETYDSLRVRIV

-543 ATDDDQPRYLLL
+543 GTEADQPRYLLL

-563 RMLSSSWRSQSP
+563 RMLSSGWRSLSP

-586 SFSTTKS
+586 SFSATKS
-593 YVSDDYFCLLDD
+593 YVSDDYYCLLDD
-605 GEGGSILK
+605 NEGGSILK

-623 SARTAEEAKTLVD
+623 SARTAEEAKILVD
-636 KIYAYRTNAYA
+636 KIYAYCTNAYA

-658 DDGDQNRHMM
+658 DDGDQNRHMQ
-668 DAEAVVNTVKSLYS
+668 DAEAVVSTVKSLYAN
-682 SYDIK
+682 YDIK

-709 RLIKQQFQTGALVMN
+709 RLIKQQLQKGALVMN
-724 YSGHGGPSLLSHEG
+724 YSGHGGPSLLSHE
-738 ALRITDFSEAS
+738 AVLRITDFGEAS

-754 LWITAACDV
+754 LWVTAACDV
-763 APFDGQSD
+763 APFDGLSD
-771 NIAETAMLNKKG
+771 NIGETAMLNKKG

-791 ARTVYASYN
+791 TRTVYASYN
-800 RMQNQSFMKYVLGSE
+800 RLQNQSFMKYLLASK

-823 EAAYLAKNDFT
+823 EAAYLAKNDFV
-834 SGSTELLTNKL
+834 SGSTEMLTNKL

-862 QAVIDSINGKSVA
+862 QAVIDSINGKAVA
-875 DGILQLKAGSKVTLK
+875 DGIQQLKAGSKVTLK
-890 GHLPDHPDFNGVVT
+890 GHLPGHADFNGVVT
-904 VTVRDIEE
+904 ITVRDIEE

-927 LEFQDR
+927 FEFLDR

-938 SGSDSVRAGQFTFSF
+938 NGNDSIRNGQFSFSF
-953 AVPRDISYSDKT
+953 AVPKDISYSDKT
-965 GLFLIYAINNDK
+965 GLFLVYAVNNDK
-977 TLTAHGEN
+977 SLSAHGEC
-985 ENFTL
+985 ESFTL
-990 AGTEE
+990 TGTED
-995 LVNDGVGPSIYCYLN
+995 LSNDGVGPSIYCYLN

-1016 GGTVNAT
+1016 GSTVNAT
-1023 PYFFAEV
+1023 PYFYAEL

-1037 VSGAGIG
+1037 VSGGIG

-1049 IIDNDMSMTY
+1049 IIDNDMNLTY
-1059 QLNNRFQ
+1059 QLNERFQ

-1072 CKGTVDYVLPELT
+1072 CKGKVDYVLPELS

-1112 ATQQPSLSNVICT
+1112 ATQQPTLSNVICT

-1134 FIISHDRAGSEV
+1134 FVISHDRAGSEV

-1160 WRKSETGIPTDHTY
+1160 WRKSETGIPTDQTY

-1212 LIVL
+1212 LIVLGQ

>member
-1 MKRLFLT
+1 MKRFFLI
-8 WLVVICGVVGATAQ
+8 WLMMICGMVSTMAQ
-22 HFYNLTAEEV
+22 GFYNLTAEEV
-32 KIDSLLPYVSY
+32 KIDSLLPFVNY
-43 SWPLGTNYADSVY
+43 SWPLGGNYADSTY
-56 EVSIA
+56 EVRIA

-68 EEADVKR
+68 AEEDVNR
-75 YQDITTEP
+75 YHAITTEQ
-83 LPELPTI
+83 LPELPRI

-95 VSRKQGTLY
+95 VSRKSGTLY

-109 LVYRDGKYQ
+109 LVFREGKYQ
-118 KLVSFQLKIQTQ
+118 KLVSFQLQVKSAPAGKT
-130 PLKPTP
+130 
-136 KPLPCGRGAE
+136 R
-146 IASRASSNQSSTPV
+146 RASSSGD
-160 REGLGVGSREGFGGG
+160 R
-175 FEGLGVGIYSTHSV
+175 YAAHSV
-189 LATGSWA
+189 LSSGHWA

-206 ELTDALLKKAGFNHP
+206 HLTDALIRKAGFKNP

-227 GYGGALQP
+227 GYGGELQP
-235 ETLTGDYLADTDDLK
+235 EVLTGEYLSETDDLK
-250 EVTTCMMN
+250 EVATCTIK
-258 GKRIFHADGPVS
+258 GKRLFHASGPVS
-270 WSSNTTLART
+270 WASNTTLART

-287 GYYFLTESE
+287 GYYFLTESDDE
-296 EDVVTTDSAT
+296 PLTADSAS
-306 FFDAYYPA
+306 FVSSYYPS

-348 TITLPGVHSTT
+348 NITLPGVHSTT
-359 TQLNVNLSYDSKFT
+359 TQINVNLSYDSKFV

-383 GTLTATSG
+383 GTLTASSG
-391 LTSSGELSDG
+391 LTSSGTLSDG
-401 NAVATQSS
+401 NAVATQAS
-409 WKFSIPDTVMKAT
+409 WKFLLPDSVMKTT

-435 VRLDYVSLYYST
+435 VRLDYVSLCYST
-447 PKPLLDFKT
+447 PKALTDFT
-456 ASVPVPEYLYR
+456 TSLPVPEYLYD

-502 ETYDSLRVRII
+502 ETYDSLRVRIV

-543 ATDDDQPRYLLL
+543 GTEADQPRYLLL

-563 RMLSSSWRSQSP
+563 RMLSSGWRSLSP

-586 SFSTTKS
+586 SFSATKS
-593 YVSDDYFCLLDD
+593 YVSDDYYCLLDD
-605 GEGGSILK
+605 NEGGSILK

-623 SARTAEEAKTLVD
+623 SARTAEEAKILVD

-658 DDGDQNRHMM
+658 DDGDQNRHMQ
-668 DAEAVVNTVKSLYS
+668 DAEAVVSTVKSLYAN
-682 SYDIK
+682 YDIK

-709 RLIKQQFQTGALVMN
+709 RLIKQQLQKGALVMN
-724 YSGHGGPSLLSHEG
+724 YSGHGGPSLLSHE
-738 ALRITDFSEAS
+738 AVLRITDFGEAS

-754 LWITAACDV
+754 LWVTAACDV

-771 NIAETAMLNKKG
+771 NIGETAMLNKKG

-791 ARTVYASYN
+791 TRTVYASYN
-800 RMQNQSFMKYVLGSE
+800 RLQNQSFMKYLLASK

-823 EAAYLAKNDFT
+823 EAAYLAKNDFV
-834 SGSTELLTNKL
+834 SGSTEMLTNKL

-862 QAVIDSINGKSVA
+862 QAVIDSINGKAVA
-875 DGILQLKAGSKVTLK
+875 DGIQQLKAGSKVTLK
-890 GHLPDHPDFNGVVT
+890 GHLPGHADFNGVVT
-904 VTVRDIEE
+904 ITVRDIEE

-927 LEFQDR
+927 FEFQDR

-938 SGSDSVRAGQFTFSF
+938 NGNDSVRNGQFSFSF
-953 AVPRDISYSDKT
+953 AVPKDISYSDKT
-965 GLFLIYAINNDK
+965 GLFLVYAVNNDK
-977 TLTAHGEN
+977 SLSAHGEC
-985 ENFTL
+985 ESFTL
-990 AGTEE
+990 TGTED
-995 LVNDGVGPSIYCYLN
+995 LSNDGVGPSIYCYLN

-1016 GGTVNAT
+1016 GSTVNAT
-1023 PYFFAEV
+1023 PYFYAEL

-1037 VSGAGIG
+1037 VSGGIG

-1049 IIDNDMSMTY
+1049 IIDNDMNLTY
-1059 QLNNRFQ
+1059 QLNERFQ

-1072 CKGTVDYVLPELT
+1072 CKGKVDYVLPELS

-1112 ATQQPSLSNVICT
+1112 ATQQPTLSNVICT

-1134 FIISHDRAGSEV
+1134 FVISHDRAGSEV

-1182 GNGSRLKT
+1182 GSGSRLKT

-1212 LIVL
+1212 LIVLGQ

>member
-1 MKRLFLT
+1 MKRFFLI
-8 WLVVICGVVGATAQ
+8 WLMMICGMVSTMAQ
-22 HFYNLTAEEV
+22 GFYNLTAEEV
-32 KIDSLLPYVSY
+32 KIDSLLPFVNY
-43 SWPLGTNYADSVY
+43 SWPLGGNYADSTY
-56 EVSIA
+56 EVRIA

-68 EEADVKR
+68 AEEDVNR
-75 YQDITTEP
+75 YHAITTEQ
-83 LPELPTI
+83 LPELPRI

-95 VSRKQGTLY
+95 VSRKSGTLY

-109 LVYRDGKYQ
+109 LVFREGKYQ
-118 KLVSFQLKIQTQ
+118 KLVSFQLQVKSAPAGKT
-130 PLKPTP
+130 
-136 KPLPCGRGAE
+136 R
-146 IASRASSNQSSTPV
+146 RASSSGD
-160 REGLGVGSREGFGGG
+160 R
-175 FEGLGVGIYSTHSV
+175 YAAHSV
-189 LATGSWA
+189 LSSGHWA

-206 ELTDALLKKAGFNHP
+206 HLTDALIRKAGFKNP

-227 GYGGALQP
+227 GYGGELQP
-235 ETLTGDYLADTDDLK
+235 EVLTGEYLSETDDLK
-250 EVTTCMMN
+250 EVATCTIK
-258 GKRIFHADGPVS
+258 GKRLFHASGPVS
-270 WSSNTTLART
+270 WASNTTLART

-287 GYYFLTESE
+287 GYYFLTECDDE
-296 EDVVTTDSAT
+296 PLTADSAS
-306 FFDAYYPA
+306 FVSSYYPS

-348 TITLPGVHSTT
+348 NITLPGVHSTT
-359 TQLNVNLSYDSKFT
+359 TQINVNLSYDSKFV

-383 GTLTATSG
+383 GTLTASSG
-391 LTSSGELSDG
+391 LTSSGTLSDG
-401 NAVATQSS
+401 NAVATQAS
-409 WKFSIPDTVMKAT
+409 WKFLLPDSVMKTT

-435 VRLDYVSLYYST
+435 VRLDYVSLCYST
-447 PKPLLDFKT
+447 PKALTDFT
-456 ASVPVPEYLYR
+456 TSLPVPEYLYD

-502 ETYDSLRVRII
+502 ETYDSLRVRIV

-543 ATDDDQPRYLLL
+543 GTEADQPRYLLL

-563 RMLSSSWRSQSP
+563 RMLSSGWRSLSP

-586 SFSTTKS
+586 SFSATKS
-593 YVSDDYFCLLDD
+593 YVSDDYYCLLDD
-605 GEGGSILK
+605 NEGGSILK

-623 SARTAEEAKTLVD
+623 SARTAEEAKILVD

-658 DDGDQNRHMM
+658 DDGDQNRHMQ
-668 DAEAVVNTVKSLYS
+668 DAEAVVSTVKSLYAN
-682 SYDIK
+682 YDIK

-709 RLIKQQFQTGALVMN
+709 RLIKQQLQKGALVMN
-724 YSGHGGPSLLSHEG
+724 YSGHGGPSLLSHE
-738 ALRITDFSEAS
+738 AVLRITDFGEAS

-754 LWITAACDV
+754 LWVTAACDV

-771 NIAETAMLNKKG
+771 NIGETAMLNKKG

-791 ARTVYASYN
+791 TRTVYASYN
-800 RMQNQSFMKYVLGSE
+800 RLQNQSFMKYLLASK

-823 EAAYLAKNDFT
+823 EAAYLAKNDFV
-834 SGSTELLTNKL
+834 SGSTEMLTNKL

-862 QAVIDSINGKSVA
+862 QAVIDSINGKAVA
-875 DGILQLKAGSKVTLK
+875 DGIQQLKAGSKVTLK
-890 GHLPDHPDFNGVVT
+890 GHLPGHADFNGVVT
-904 VTVRDIEE
+904 ITVRDIEE

-927 LEFQDR
+927 FEFQDR

-938 SGSDSVRAGQFTFSF
+938 NGSDSIRNGQFSFSF
-953 AVPRDISYSDKT
+953 AVPKDISYSDKT
-965 GLFLIYAINNDK
+965 GLFLVYAVNNDK
-977 TLTAHGEN
+977 SLSAHGEC
-985 ENFTL
+985 ESFTL
-990 AGTEE
+990 TGTED
-995 LVNDGVGPSIYCYLN
+995 LSNDGVGPSIYCYLN

-1016 GGTVNAT
+1016 GSTVNAT
-1023 PYFFAEV
+1023 PYFYAEL

-1037 VSGAGIG
+1037 VSGGIG

-1049 IIDNDMSMTY
+1049 IIDNDMNLTY
-1059 QLNNRFQ
+1059 QLNERFQ

-1072 CKGTVDYVLPELT
+1072 CKGKVDYVLPELS

-1112 ATQQPSLSNVICT
+1112 ATQQPTLSNVICT

-1134 FIISHDRAGSEV
+1134 FVISHDRAGSEV

-1160 WRKSETGIPTDHTY
+1160 WRKSETGIPTDQTY

-1212 LIVL
+1212 LIVLGQ

>member
-1 MKRLFLT
+1 MKRFFLI
-8 WLVVICGVVGATAQ
+8 WLMMICGMVSTMAQ
-22 HFYNLTAEEV
+22 GFYNLTAEEV
-32 KIDSLLPYVSY
+32 KIDSLLPFVNY
-43 SWPLGTNYADSVY
+43 SWPLGGNYADSTY
-56 EVSIA
+56 EVRIA

-68 EEADVKR
+68 AEEDVNR
-75 YQDITTEP
+75 YHAITTEQ
-83 LPELPTI
+83 LPELPRI

-95 VSRKQGTLY
+95 VSRKSGTLY

-109 LVYRDGKYQ
+109 LVFREGKYQ
-118 KLVSFQLKIQTQ
+118 KLVSFQLQVKSAPAGKT
-130 PLKPTP
+130 
-136 KPLPCGRGAE
+136 R
-146 IASRASSNQSSTPV
+146 RASSSGD
-160 REGLGVGSREGFGGG
+160 R
-175 FEGLGVGIYSTHSV
+175 YAAHSV
-189 LATGSWA
+189 LSSGHWA

-206 ELTDALLKKAGFNHP
+206 HLTDALIRKAGFKNP

-227 GYGGALQP
+227 GYGGELQP
-235 ETLTGDYLADTDDLK
+235 EVLTGEYLSETDDLK
-250 EVTTCMMN
+250 EVATCTIK
-258 GKRIFHADGPVS
+258 GKRLFHASGPVS
-270 WSSNTTLART
+270 WASNTTLART

-287 GYYFLTESE
+287 GYYFLTESDDE
-296 EDVVTTDSAT
+296 PLTADSAS
-306 FFDAYYPA
+306 FVSSYYPS

-341 LTVGSDR
+341 LTIGSDR
-348 TITLPGVHSTT
+348 NITLPGVHSTT
-359 TQLNVNLSYDSKFT
+359 TQINVNLSYDSKFV

-383 GTLTATSG
+383 GTLTASSG
-391 LTSSGELSDG
+391 LTSSGTLSDG
-401 NAVATQSS
+401 NAVATQAS
-409 WKFSIPDTVMKAT
+409 WKFLLPDSVMKTT

-435 VRLDYVSLYYST
+435 VRLDYVSLCYST
-447 PKPLLDFKT
+447 PKALTDFT
-456 ASVPVPEYLYR
+456 TSLPVPEYLYD

-502 ETYDSLRVRII
+502 ETYDSLRVRIV

-543 ATDDDQPRYLLL
+543 GTEADQPRYLLL

-563 RMLSSSWRSQSP
+563 RMLSSGWRSLSP

-586 SFSTTKS
+586 SFSATKS
-593 YVSDDYFCLLDD
+593 YVSDDYYCLLDD
-605 GEGGSILK
+605 NEGGSILK

-623 SARTAEEAKTLVD
+623 SARTAEEAKILVD

-658 DDGDQNRHMM
+658 DDGDQNRHMQ
-668 DAEAVVNTVKSLYS
+668 DAEAVVSTVKSLYAN
-682 SYDIK
+682 YDIK

-709 RLIKQQFQTGALVMN
+709 RLIKQQLQKGALVMN
-724 YSGHGGPSLLSHEG
+724 YSGHGGPSLLSHE
-738 ALRITDFSEAS
+738 AVLRITDFGEAS

-754 LWITAACDV
+754 LWVTAACDV

-771 NIAETAMLNKKG
+771 NIGETAMLNKKG

-791 ARTVYASYN
+791 TRTVYASYN
-800 RMQNQSFMKYVLGSE
+800 RLQNQSFMKYLLASK

-823 EAAYLAKNDFT
+823 EAAYLAKNDFV
-834 SGSTELLTNKL
+834 SGSTEMLTNKL

-862 QAVIDSINGKSVA
+862 QAVIDSINGKAVA
-875 DGILQLKAGSKVTLK
+875 DGIQQLKAGSKVTLK
-890 GHLPDHPDFNGVVT
+890 GHLPGHADFNGVVT
-904 VTVRDIEE
+904 ITVRDIEE

-927 LEFQDR
+927 FEFQDR

-938 SGSDSVRAGQFTFSF
+938 NGNDSVRNGQFSFSF
-953 AVPRDISYSDKT
+953 AVPKDISYSDKT
-965 GLFLIYAINNDK
+965 GLFLVYAVNNDK
-977 TLTAHGEN
+977 SLSAHGEC
-985 ENFTL
+985 ESFTL
-990 AGTEE
+990 TGTED
-995 LVNDGVGPSIYCYLN
+995 LSNDGVGPSIYCYLN
-1010 SESFVN
+1010 SESFGN
-1016 GGTVNAT
+1016 GSTVNAT
-1023 PYFFAEV
+1023 PYFYAEL

-1037 VSGAGIG
+1037 VSGGIG

-1049 IIDNDMSMTY
+1049 IIDNDMNLTY
-1059 QLNNRFQ
+1059 QLNERFQ

-1072 CKGTVDYVLPELT
+1072 CKGKVDYVLPELS

-1112 ATQQPSLSNVICT
+1112 ATQQPTLSNVICT

-1134 FIISHDRAGSEV
+1134 FVISHDRAGSEV

-1160 WRKSETGIPTDHTY
+1160 WRKSETGIPTDQTY

-1212 LIVL
+1212 LIVLGQ

>member
-1 MKRLFLT
+1 MKRFFLI
-8 WLVVICGVVGATAQ
+8 WLMMICGMVSTMAQ
-22 HFYNLTAEEV
+22 GFYNLTAEEV
-32 KIDSLLPYVSY
+32 KIDSLLPFVNY
-43 SWPLGTNYADSVY
+43 SWPLGGNYADSTY
-56 EVSIA
+56 EVRIA

-68 EEADVKR
+68 AEEDVNR
-75 YQDITTEP
+75 YHAITTEQ
-83 LPELPTI
+83 LPELPRI

-95 VSRKQGTLY
+95 VSRKSGTLY

-109 LVYRDGKYQ
+109 LVFREGKYQ
-118 KLVSFQLKIQTQ
+118 KLVSFQLQVKSAPAGKT
-130 PLKPTP
+130 
-136 KPLPCGRGAE
+136 R
-146 IASRASSNQSSTPV
+146 RASSSGD
-160 REGLGVGSREGFGGG
+160 R
-175 FEGLGVGIYSTHSV
+175 YAAHSV
-189 LATGSWA
+189 LSSGHWA
-196 KIRVPETGFY
+196 KIRVSETGFY
-206 ELTDALLKKAGFNHP
+206 HLTDALIRKAGFKNP

-227 GYGGALQP
+227 GYGGELQP
-235 ETLTGDYLADTDDLK
+235 EVLTGEYLSETDDLK
-250 EVTTCMMN
+250 EVATCTIK
-258 GKRIFHADGPVS
+258 GKRLFHASGPVS
-270 WSSNTTLART
+270 WASNTTLART

-287 GYYFLTESE
+287 GYYFLTESDDE
-296 EDVVTTDSAT
+296 PLTADSAS
-306 FFDAYYPA
+306 FVSSYYPS

-348 TITLPGVHSTT
+348 NITLPGVHSTT
-359 TQLNVNLSYDSKFT
+359 TQINVNLSYDSKFV

-383 GTLTATSG
+383 GTLTASSG
-391 LTSSGELSDG
+391 LTSSGTLSDG
-401 NAVATQSS
+401 NAVATQAS
-409 WKFSIPDTVMKAT
+409 WKFLLPDSVMKTT

-435 VRLDYVSLYYST
+435 VRLDYVSLCYST
-447 PKPLLDFKT
+447 PKALTDFT
-456 ASVPVPEYLYR
+456 TSLPVPEYLYD

-502 ETYDSLRVRII
+502 ETYDSLRVRIV

-543 ATDDDQPRYLLL
+543 GTEADQPRYLLL

-563 RMLSSSWRSQSP
+563 RMLSSGWRSLSP

-586 SFSTTKS
+586 SFSATKS
-593 YVSDDYFCLLDD
+593 YVSDDYYCLLDD
-605 GEGGSILK
+605 NEGGSILK

-623 SARTAEEAKTLVD
+623 SARTAEEAKILVD

-658 DDGDQNRHMM
+658 DDGDQNRHMQ
-668 DAEAVVNTVKSLYS
+668 DAEAVVSTVKSLYAN
-682 SYDIK
+682 YDIK

-709 RLIKQQFQTGALVMN
+709 RLIKQQLQKGALVMN
-724 YSGHGGPSLLSHEG
+724 YSGHGGPSLLSHE
-738 ALRITDFSEAS
+738 AVLRITDFGEAS

-754 LWITAACDV
+754 LWVTAACDV

-771 NIAETAMLNKKG
+771 NIGETAMFNKKG

-791 ARTVYASYN
+791 TRTVYASYN
-800 RMQNQSFMKYVLGSE
+800 RLQNQSFMKYLLASK

-823 EAAYLAKNDFT
+823 EAAYLAKNDFV
-834 SGSTELLTNKL
+834 SGSTEMLTNKL

-862 QAVIDSINGKSVA
+862 QAVIDSINGKAVA
-875 DGILQLKAGSKVTLK
+875 DGIQQLKAGSKVTLK
-890 GHLPDHPDFNGVVT
+890 GHLPGHTDFNGVVT
-904 VTVRDIEE
+904 ITVRDIEE

-927 LEFQDR
+927 FEFQDR

-938 SGSDSVRAGQFTFSF
+938 NGNDSVRNGQFSFSF
-953 AVPRDISYSDKT
+953 AVPKDISYSDKT
-965 GLFLIYAINNDK
+965 GLFLVYAVNNDK
-977 TLTAHGEN
+977 SLSAHGEC
-985 ENFTL
+985 ESFTL
-990 AGTEE
+990 TGTED
-995 LVNDGVGPSIYCYLN
+995 LSNDGVGPSIYCYLN

-1016 GGTVNAT
+1016 GSTVNAT
-1023 PYFFAEV
+1023 PYFYAEL

-1037 VSGAGIG
+1037 VSGGIG

-1049 IIDNDMSMTY
+1049 IIDNDMNLTY
-1059 QLNNRFQ
+1059 QLNERFQ

-1072 CKGTVDYVLPELT
+1072 CKGKVDYVLPELS

-1112 ATQQPSLSNVICT
+1112 ATQQPTLSNVICT

-1134 FIISHDRAGSEV
+1134 FVISHDRAGSEV

-1160 WRKSETGIPTDHTY
+1160 WRKSETGIPTDQTY

-1212 LIVL
+1212 LIVLGQ

>member
-1 MKRLFLT
+1 MM
-8 WLVVICGVVGATAQ
+8 ICGMVSTMAQ
-22 HFYNLTAEEV
+22 GFYNLTAEEV
-32 KIDSLLPYVSY
+32 KIDSLLPFVNY
-43 SWPLGTNYADSVY
+43 SWPLGGNYADSTY
-56 EVSIA
+56 EVRIA

-68 EEADVKR
+68 AEEDVNR
-75 YQDITTEP
+75 YHAITTEQ
-83 LPELPTI
+83 LPELPRI

-95 VSRKQGTLY
+95 VSRKSGTLY

-109 LVYRDGKYQ
+109 LVFREGKYQ
-118 KLVSFQLKIQTQ
+118 KLVSFQLQVKSAPAGKT
-130 PLKPTP
+130 
-136 KPLPCGRGAE
+136 R
-146 IASRASSNQSSTPV
+146 RASSSGD
-160 REGLGVGSREGFGGG
+160 R
-175 FEGLGVGIYSTHSV
+175 YAAHSV
-189 LATGSWA
+189 LSSGHWA
-196 KIRVPETGFY
+196 KIRVSETGFY
-206 ELTDALLKKAGFNHP
+206 HLTDALIRKAGFKNP

-227 GYGGALQP
+227 GYGGELQP
-235 ETLTGDYLADTDDLK
+235 EVLTGEYLSETDDLK
-250 EVTTCMMN
+250 EVATCTIK
-258 GKRIFHADGPVS
+258 GKRLFHASGPVS
-270 WSSNTTLART
+270 WASNTTLART

-287 GYYFLTESE
+287 GYYFLTESDDE
-296 EDVVTTDSAT
+296 PLTADSAS
-306 FFDAYYPA
+306 FVSSYYPS

-348 TITLPGVHSTT
+348 NITLPGVHSTT
-359 TQLNVNLSYDSKFT
+359 TQINVNLSYDSKFV

-383 GTLTATSG
+383 GTLTAASG
-391 LTSSGELSDG
+391 LTSSGTLSDG
-401 NAVATQSS
+401 NAVATQAS
-409 WKFSIPDTVMKAT
+409 WKFLLPDSVMKTT

-435 VRLDYVSLYYST
+435 VRLDYVSLCYST
-447 PKPLLDFKT
+447 PKALTDFT
-456 ASVPVPEYLYR
+456 TSLPVPEYLYD

-502 ETYDSLRVRII
+502 ETYDSLRVRIV

-543 ATDDDQPRYLLL
+543 GTEADQPRYLLL

-563 RMLSSSWRSQSP
+563 RMLSSGWRSLSP

-586 SFSTTKS
+586 SFSATKS
-593 YVSDDYFCLLDD
+593 YVSDDYYCLLDD
-605 GEGGSILK
+605 NEGGSILK

-623 SARTAEEAKTLVD
+623 SARTAEEAKILVD

-658 DDGDQNRHMM
+658 DDGDQNRHMQ
-668 DAEAVVNTVKSLYS
+668 DAEAVVSTVKSLYAN
-682 SYDIK
+682 YDIK

-709 RLIKQQFQTGALVMN
+709 RLIKQQLQKGALVMN
-724 YSGHGGPSLLSHEG
+724 YSGHGGPSLLSHE
-738 ALRITDFSEAS
+738 AVLRITDFGEAS

-754 LWITAACDV
+754 LWVTAACDV
-763 APFDGQSD
+763 APFDGLGD
-771 NIAETAMLNKKG
+771 NIGETAMLNKKG

-791 ARTVYASYN
+791 TRTVYASYN
-800 RMQNQSFMKYVLGSE
+800 RLQNQSFMKYLLASK

-823 EAAYLAKNDFT
+823 EAAYLAKNDFV
-834 SGSTELLTNKL
+834 SGSTEMLTNKL

-862 QAVIDSINGKSVA
+862 QAVIDSINGKAVA
-875 DGILQLKAGSKVTLK
+875 DGIQQLKAGSKVTLK
-890 GHLPDHPDFNGVVT
+890 GHLPGHADFNGVVT
-904 VTVRDIEE
+904 ITVRDIEE

-927 LEFQDR
+927 FEFQDR

-938 SGSDSVRAGQFTFSF
+938 NGNDSVRNGQFSFSF
-953 AVPRDISYSDKT
+953 AVPKDISYSDKT
-965 GLFLIYAINNDK
+965 GLFLVYAVNNDK
-977 TLTAHGEN
+977 SLSAHGEC
-985 ENFTL
+985 ESFTL
-990 AGTEE
+990 TGTED
-995 LVNDGVGPSIYCYLN
+995 LSNDGVGPSIYCYLN

-1016 GGTVNAT
+1016 GSTVNAT
-1023 PYFFAEV
+1023 PYFYAEL

-1037 VSGAGIG
+1037 VSGGIG

-1049 IIDNDMSMTY
+1049 IIDNDMNLTY
-1059 QLNNRFQ
+1059 QLNERFQ

-1072 CKGTVDYVLPELT
+1072 CKGKVDYVLPELS

-1112 ATQQPSLSNVICT
+1112 ATQQPTLSNVICT

-1134 FIISHDRAGSEV
+1134 FVISHDRAGSEV

-1182 GNGSRLKT
+1182 GSGSRLKT

-1212 LIVL
+1212 LIVLGQ

>member
-1 MKRLFLT
+1 MKRFFLI
-8 WLVVICGVVGATAQ
+8 WLMMICGMVSTMAQ
-22 HFYNLTAEEV
+22 GFYNLTAEEV
-32 KIDSLLPYVSY
+32 KIDSLLPFVNY
-43 SWPLGTNYADSVY
+43 SWPLGGNYADSTY
-56 EVSIA
+56 EVRIA

-68 EEADVKR
+68 AEEDVNR
-75 YQDITTEP
+75 YHAITTEQ
-83 LPELPTI
+83 LPELPRI

-95 VSRKQGTLY
+95 VSRKSGTLY

-109 LVYRDGKYQ
+109 LVFREGKYQ
-118 KLVSFQLKIQTQ
+118 KLVSFQLQVKSAPAGKT
-130 PLKPTP
+130 
-136 KPLPCGRGAE
+136 R
-146 IASRASSNQSSTPV
+146 RASSSGD
-160 REGLGVGSREGFGGG
+160 R
-175 FEGLGVGIYSTHSV
+175 YAAHSV
-189 LATGSWA
+189 LSSGHWA

-206 ELTDALLKKAGFNHP
+206 HLTDALIRKAGFKNP

-227 GYGGALQP
+227 GYGGELQP
-235 ETLTGDYLADTDDLK
+235 EVLTGEYLSETDDLK
-250 EVTTCMMN
+250 EVATCTIK
-258 GKRIFHADGPVS
+258 GKRLFHASGPVS
-270 WSSNTTLART
+270 WASNTTLART

-287 GYYFLTESE
+287 GYYFLTESDDE
-296 EDVVTTDSAT
+296 PLIADSAS
-306 FFDAYYPA
+306 FVSSYYPS

-348 TITLPGVHSTT
+348 NITLPGVHSTT
-359 TQLNVNLSYDSKFT
+359 TQINVNLSYDSKFV

-383 GTLTATSG
+383 GTLTASSG
-391 LTSSGELSDG
+391 LTSSGTLSDG
-401 NAVATQSS
+401 NAVATQAS
-409 WKFSIPDTVMKAT
+409 WKFLLPDSVMKTT

-435 VRLDYVSLYYST
+435 VRLDYVSLCYST
-447 PKPLLDFKT
+447 PKALTDFT
-456 ASVPVPEYLYR
+456 TSLPVPEYLYD

-502 ETYDSLRVRII
+502 ETYDSLRVRIV

-543 ATDDDQPRYLLL
+543 GTEADQPRYLLL

-563 RMLSSSWRSQSP
+563 RMLSSGWRSLSP

-586 SFSTTKS
+586 SFSATKS
-593 YVSDDYFCLLDD
+593 YVSDDYYCLLDD
-605 GEGGSILK
+605 NEGGSILK

-623 SARTAEEAKTLVD
+623 SARTAEEAKILVD

-658 DDGDQNRHMM
+658 DDGDQNRHMQ
-668 DAEAVVNTVKSLYS
+668 DAEAVVSTVKSLYAN
-682 SYDIK
+682 YDIK

-709 RLIKQQFQTGALVMN
+709 RLIKQQLQKGALVMN
-724 YSGHGGPSLLSHEG
+724 YSGHGGPSLLSHE
-738 ALRITDFSEAS
+738 AVLRITDFGEAS

-754 LWITAACDV
+754 LWVTAACDV

-771 NIAETAMLNKKG
+771 NIGETAMFNKKG

-791 ARTVYASYN
+791 TRTVYASYN
-800 RMQNQSFMKYVLGSE
+800 RLQNQSFMKYLLASKNE
-815 NGRRLTIG
+815 RRLTIG
-823 EAAYLAKNDFT
+823 EAAYLAKNDFV
-834 SGSTELLTNKL
+834 SGSTEMLTNKL

-850 GDPALT
+850 GDPALI

-862 QAVIDSINGKSVA
+862 QAVIDSINGKAVA
-875 DGILQLKAGSKVTLK
+875 DGIQQLKAGSKVTLK
-890 GHLPDHPDFNGVVT
+890 GHLPGHADFNGVVT
-904 VTVRDIEE
+904 ITVRDIEE

-927 LEFQDR
+927 FEFQDR

-938 SGSDSVRAGQFTFSF
+938 NGSDSIRNGQFSFSF
-953 AVPRDISYSDKT
+953 AVPKDISYSDKT
-965 GLFLIYAINNDK
+965 GLFLVYAVNNDK
-977 TLTAHGEN
+977 SLSAHGEC
-985 ENFTL
+985 ESFTL
-990 AGTEE
+990 TGTED
-995 LVNDGVGPSIYCYLN
+995 LSNDGVGPSIYCYLN

-1016 GGTVNAT
+1016 GSTVNAT
-1023 PYFFAEV
+1023 PYFYAEL

-1037 VSGAGIG
+1037 VSGGIG

-1049 IIDNDMSMTY
+1049 IIDNDMNLTY
-1059 QLNNRFQ
+1059 QLNERFQ

-1072 CKGTVDYVLPELT
+1072 CKGKVDYVLPELS

-1112 ATQQPSLSNVICT
+1112 ATQQPTLSNVICT

-1134 FIISHDRAGSEV
+1134 FVISHDRAGSEV

-1160 WRKSETGIPTDHTY
+1160 WRKSETGIPTDQTY

-1212 LIVL
+1212 LIVLGQ

>member
-1 MKRLFLT
+1 MKRFFLI
-8 WLVVICGVVGATAQ
+8 WLMMICGMVSTMAQ
-22 HFYNLTAEEV
+22 GFYNLTAEEV
-32 KIDSLLPYVSY
+32 KIDSLLPFVNY
-43 SWPLGTNYADSVY
+43 SWPLGGNYADSTY
-56 EVSIA
+56 EVRIA

-68 EEADVKR
+68 AEEDVNR
-75 YQDITTEP
+75 YHAITTEQ
-83 LPELPTI
+83 LPELPRI

-95 VSRKQGTLY
+95 VSRKSGTLY

-109 LVYRDGKYQ
+109 LVFREGKYQ
-118 KLVSFQLKIQTQ
+118 KLVSFQLQVKSAPAGKT
-130 PLKPTP
+130 
-136 KPLPCGRGAE
+136 R
-146 IASRASSNQSSTPV
+146 RASSSGD
-160 REGLGVGSREGFGGG
+160 R
-175 FEGLGVGIYSTHSV
+175 YAAHSV
-189 LATGSWA
+189 LSSGHWA
-196 KIRVPETGFY
+196 KIRVSETGFY
-206 ELTDALLKKAGFNHP
+206 HLTDALIRKAGFKNP

-227 GYGGALQP
+227 GYGGELQP
-235 ETLTGDYLADTDDLK
+235 EVLTGEYLSETDDLK
-250 EVTTCMMN
+250 EVATCTIK
-258 GKRIFHADGPVS
+258 GKRLFHASGPVS
-270 WSSNTTLART
+270 WASNTTLART

-287 GYYFLTESE
+287 GYYFLTESDDE
-296 EDVVTTDSAT
+296 PLTADSAS
-306 FFDAYYPA
+306 FVSSYYPS

-348 TITLPGVHSTT
+348 NITLPGVHSTT
-359 TQLNVNLSYDSKFT
+359 TQVNVTLSYDSKFV

-383 GTLTATSG
+383 GTLTASSG
-391 LTSSGELSDG
+391 LTSSGTLSDG
-401 NAVATQSS
+401 NAVATQAS
-409 WKFSIPDTVMKAT
+409 WKFLLPDSVMKTT

-435 VRLDYVSLYYST
+435 VRLDYVSLCYST
-447 PKPLLDFKT
+447 PKALTDFST
-456 ASVPVPEYLYR
+456 SLPVPEYLYN

-502 ETYDSLRVRII
+502 ETYDSLRVRIV

-543 ATDDDQPRYLLL
+543 GTEADQPRYLLL

-563 RMLSSSWRSQSP
+563 RMLSSGWRSLSP

-586 SFSTTKS
+586 SFSATKS
-593 YVSDDYFCLLDD
+593 YVSDDYYCLLDD
-605 GEGGSILK
+605 NEGGSILK

-623 SARTAEEAKTLVD
+623 SARTAEEAKILVD

-658 DDGDQNRHMM
+658 DDGDQNRHMQ
-668 DAEAVVNTVKSLYS
+668 DAEAVVSTVKSLYAN
-682 SYDIK
+682 YDIK

-709 RLIKQQFQTGALVMN
+709 RLIKQQLQKGALVMN
-724 YSGHGGPSLLSHEG
+724 YSGHGGPSLLSHE
-738 ALRITDFSEAS
+738 AVLRITDFGEAS

-754 LWITAACDV
+754 LWVTAACDV

-771 NIAETAMLNKKG
+771 NIGETAMFNKKG

-791 ARTVYASYN
+791 TRTVYASYN
-800 RMQNQSFMKYVLGSE
+800 RLQNQSFMKYLLASK

-823 EAAYLAKNDFT
+823 EAAYLAKNDFV
-834 SGSTELLTNKL
+834 SGSTEMLTNKL

-862 QAVIDSINGKSVA
+862 QAVIDSINGKAVA
-875 DGILQLKAGSKVTLK
+875 DGIQQLKAGSKVTLK
-890 GHLPDHPDFNGVVT
+890 GHLPGHTDFNGVVT
-904 VTVRDIEE
+904 ITVRDIEE

-927 LEFQDR
+927 FEFQDR

-938 SGSDSVRAGQFTFSF
+938 NGNDSVRNGQFSFSF
-953 AVPRDISYSDKT
+953 AVPKDISYSDKT
-965 GLFLIYAINNDK
+965 GLFLVYAVNNDK
-977 TLTAHGEN
+977 SLSAHGEC
-985 ENFTL
+985 ESFTL
-990 AGTEE
+990 TGTED
-995 LVNDGVGPSIYCYLN
+995 LSNDGVGPSIYCYLN

-1016 GGTVNAT
+1016 GSTVNAT
-1023 PYFFAEV
+1023 PYFYAEL

-1037 VSGAGIG
+1037 VSGGIG

-1049 IIDNDMSMTY
+1049 IIDNDMNLTY
-1059 QLNNRFQ
+1059 QLNERFQ

-1072 CKGTVDYVLPELT
+1072 CKGKVDYVLPELS

-1112 ATQQPSLSNVICT
+1112 ATQQPTLSNVICT

-1134 FIISHDRAGSEV
+1134 FVISHDRAGSEV

-1182 GNGSRLKT
+1182 GSGSRLKT

-1212 LIVL
+1212 LIVLGQ

>member
-1 MKRLFLT
+1 MKRFFLI
-8 WLVVICGVVGATAQ
+8 WLMMICGMVSTMAQ
-22 HFYNLTAEEV
+22 GFYNLTAEEV
-32 KIDSLLPYVSY
+32 KIDSLLPFVNY
-43 SWPLGTNYADSVY
+43 SWPLGGNYADSTY
-56 EVSIA
+56 EVRIA

-68 EEADVKR
+68 AEEDVNR
-75 YQDITTEP
+75 YHAITTEQ
-83 LPELPTI
+83 LPELPRI

-95 VSRKQGTLY
+95 VSRKSGTLY

-109 LVYRDGKYQ
+109 LVFREGKYQ
-118 KLVSFQLKIQTQ
+118 KLVSFQLQVKSAPAGKT
-130 PLKPTP
+130 
-136 KPLPCGRGAE
+136 R
-146 IASRASSNQSSTPV
+146 RASSSGD
-160 REGLGVGSREGFGGG
+160 R
-175 FEGLGVGIYSTHSV
+175 YAAHSV
-189 LATGSWA
+189 LSSGHWA
-196 KIRVPETGFY
+196 KIRVSETGFY
-206 ELTDALLKKAGFNHP
+206 HLTDALIRKAGFKNP

-227 GYGGALQP
+227 GYGGELQP
-235 ETLTGDYLADTDDLK
+235 EVLTGEYLSETDDLK
-250 EVTTCMMN
+250 EVATCTIK
-258 GKRIFHADGPVS
+258 GKRLFHASGPVS
-270 WSSNTTLART
+270 WASNTTLART

-287 GYYFLTESE
+287 GYYFLTESDDE
-296 EDVVTTDSAT
+296 PLTADSAS
-306 FFDAYYPA
+306 FVSSYYPS

-348 TITLPGVHSTT
+348 NITLPGVHSTT
-359 TQLNVNLSYDSKFT
+359 TQINVNLSYDSKFV

-383 GTLTATSG
+383 GTLTASSG
-391 LTSSGELSDG
+391 LTSSGTLSDG
-401 NAVATQSS
+401 NAVATQAS
-409 WKFSIPDTVMKAT
+409 WKFLLPDSVMKTT

-435 VRLDYVSLYYST
+435 VRLDYVSLCYST
-447 PKPLLDFKT
+447 PKALTDFT
-456 ASVPVPEYLYR
+456 TSLPVPEYLYN

-502 ETYDSLRVRII
+502 ETYDSLRVRIV

-543 ATDDDQPRYLLL
+543 GTEADQPRYLLL

-563 RMLSSSWRSQSP
+563 RMLSSGWRSLSP

-586 SFSTTKS
+586 SFSATKS
-593 YVSDDYFCLLDD
+593 YVSDDYYCLLDD
-605 GEGGSILK
+605 NEGGSILK

-623 SARTAEEAKTLVD
+623 SARTAEEAKILVD

-658 DDGDQNRHMM
+658 DDGDQNRHMQ
-668 DAEAVVNTVKSLYS
+668 DAEAVVSTVKSLYAN
-682 SYDIK
+682 YDIK

-709 RLIKQQFQTGALVMN
+709 RLIKQQLQKGALVMN
-724 YSGHGGPSLLSHEG
+724 YSGHGGPSLLSHE
-738 ALRITDFSEAS
+738 AVLRITDFGEAS

-754 LWITAACDV
+754 LWVTAACDV

-771 NIAETAMLNKKG
+771 NIGETAMFNKKG

-791 ARTVYASYN
+791 TRTVYASYN
-800 RMQNQSFMKYVLGSE
+800 RLQNQSFMKYLLASK

-823 EAAYLAKNDFT
+823 EAAYLAKNDFV
-834 SGSTELLTNKL
+834 SGSTEMLTNKL

-862 QAVIDSINGKSVA
+862 QAVIDSINGKAVA
-875 DGILQLKAGSKVTLK
+875 DGIQQLKAGSKVTLK
-890 GHLPDHPDFNGVVT
+890 GHLPGHADFNGVVT
-904 VTVRDIEE
+904 ITVRDIEE

-927 LEFQDR
+927 FEFQDR

-938 SGSDSVRAGQFTFSF
+938 NGSDSIRNGQFSFSF
-953 AVPRDISYSDKT
+953 AVPKDISYSDKT
-965 GLFLIYAINNDK
+965 GLFLVYAVNNDK
-977 TLTAHGEN
+977 SLSAHGEC
-985 ENFTL
+985 ESFTL
-990 AGTEE
+990 TGTED
-995 LVNDGVGPSIYCYLN
+995 LSNDGVGPSIYCYLN

-1016 GGTVNAT
+1016 GSTVNAT
-1023 PYFFAEV
+1023 PYFYAEL

-1037 VSGAGIG
+1037 VSGGIG

-1049 IIDNDMSMTY
+1049 IIDNDMNLTY
-1059 QLNNRFQ
+1059 QLNERFQ

-1072 CKGTVDYVLPELT
+1072 CKGKVDYVLPELS

-1112 ATQQPSLSNVICT
+1112 ATQQPTLSNVICT

-1134 FIISHDRAGSEV
+1134 FVISHDRAGSEV

-1160 WRKSETGIPTDHTY
+1160 WRKSETGIPTDQTY

-1212 LIVL
+1212 LIVLGQ

>member
-1 MKRLFLT
+1 MKRFFLI
-8 WLVVICGVVGATAQ
+8 WLMMICGMVSTMAQ
-22 HFYNLTAEEV
+22 GFYNLTAEEV
-32 KIDSLLPYVSY
+32 KIDSLLPFVNY
-43 SWPLGTNYADSVY
+43 SWPLGGNYADSTY
-56 EVSIA
+56 EVRIA

-68 EEADVKR
+68 AEEDVNR
-75 YQDITTEP
+75 YHAITTEQ
-83 LPELPTI
+83 LPELPRI

-95 VSRKQGTLY
+95 VSRKSGTLY

-109 LVYRDGKYQ
+109 LVFREGKYQ
-118 KLVSFQLKIQTQ
+118 KLVSFQLQVKSAPAGKT
-130 PLKPTP
+130 
-136 KPLPCGRGAE
+136 R
-146 IASRASSNQSSTPV
+146 RASSSGD
-160 REGLGVGSREGFGGG
+160 R
-175 FEGLGVGIYSTHSV
+175 YAAHSV
-189 LATGSWA
+189 LSSGHWA

-206 ELTDALLKKAGFNHP
+206 HLTDALIRKAGFKNP

-227 GYGGALQP
+227 GYGGELQP
-235 ETLTGDYLADTDDLK
+235 EVLTGEYLLETDDLK
-250 EVTTCMMN
+250 EVATCTIK
-258 GKRIFHADGPVS
+258 GKRLFHASGPVS
-270 WSSNTTLART
+270 WASNTTLART

-287 GYYFLTESE
+287 GYYFLTESNDE
-296 EDVVTTDSAT
+296 PLTADSAS
-306 FFDAYYPA
+306 FVSSYYPS

-348 TITLPGVHSTT
+348 NITLPGVHSTT
-359 TQLNVNLSYDSKFT
+359 TQINVNLSYDSKFV

-383 GTLTATSG
+383 GTLTASSG
-391 LTSSGELSDG
+391 LTSSGTLSDG
-401 NAVATQSS
+401 NAVATQAS
-409 WKFSIPDTVMKAT
+409 WKFLLPDSVMKTT

-435 VRLDYVSLYYST
+435 VRLDYVSLCYST
-447 PKPLLDFKT
+447 PKALTDFST
-456 ASVPVPEYLYR
+456 SLPVPEYLYN

-502 ETYDSLRVRII
+502 ETYDSLRVRIV

-543 ATDDDQPRYLLL
+543 GTEADQPRYLLL

-563 RMLSSSWRSQSP
+563 RMLSSGWRSLSP

-586 SFSTTKS
+586 SFSATKS
-593 YVSDDYFCLLDD
+593 YVSDDYYCLLDD
-605 GEGGSILK
+605 NEGGSILK

-623 SARTAEEAKTLVD
+623 SARTAEEAKILVD

-658 DDGDQNRHMM
+658 DDGDQNRHMQ
-668 DAEAVVNTVKSLYS
+668 DAEAVVSTVKSLYAN
-682 SYDIK
+682 YDIK

-709 RLIKQQFQTGALVMN
+709 RLIKQQLQKGALVMN
-724 YSGHGGPSLLSHEG
+724 YSGHGGPSLLSHE
-738 ALRITDFSEAS
+738 AVLRITDFGEAS

-754 LWITAACDV
+754 LWVTAACDV

-771 NIAETAMLNKKG
+771 NIGETAMFNKKG

-791 ARTVYASYN
+791 TRTVYASYN
-800 RMQNQSFMKYVLGSE
+800 RLQNQSFMKYLLASK

-823 EAAYLAKNDFT
+823 EAAYLAKNDFV
-834 SGSTELLTNKL
+834 SGSTEMLTNKL

-862 QAVIDSINGKSVA
+862 QAVIDSINGKAVA
-875 DGILQLKAGSKVTLK
+875 DGIQQLKAGSKVTLK
-890 GHLPDHPDFNGVVT
+890 GHLPGHADFNGVVT
-904 VTVRDIEE
+904 ITVRDIEE

-927 LEFQDR
+927 FEFQDR

-938 SGSDSVRAGQFTFSF
+938 NGNDSVRNGQFSFSF
-953 AVPRDISYSDKT
+953 AVPKDISYSDKT
-965 GLFLIYAINNDK
+965 GLFLVYAVNNDK
-977 TLTAHGEN
+977 SLSAHGEC
-985 ENFTL
+985 ESFTL
-990 AGTEE
+990 TGTED
-995 LVNDGVGPSIYCYLN
+995 LSNDGVGPSIYCYLN

-1016 GGTVNAT
+1016 GSTVNAT
-1023 PYFFAEV
+1023 PYFYAEL

-1037 VSGAGIG
+1037 VSGGIG

-1049 IIDNDMSMTY
+1049 IIDNDMNLTY
-1059 QLNNRFQ
+1059 QLNERFQ

-1072 CKGTVDYVLPELT
+1072 CKGKVDYVLPELS

-1112 ATQQPSLSNVICT
+1112 ATQQPTLSNVICT

-1134 FIISHDRAGSEV
+1134 FVISHDRAGSEV

-1160 WRKSETGIPTDHTY
+1160 WRKSETGIPTDQTY

-1212 LIVL
+1212 LIVLGQ

>member
-1 MKRLFLT
+1 MKRFFLI
-8 WLVVICGVVGATAQ
+8 WLMMICGMVSTMAQ
-22 HFYNLTAEEV
+22 GFYNLTAEEV
-32 KIDSLLPYVSY
+32 KIDSLLPFVNY
-43 SWPLGTNYADSVY
+43 SWPLGGNYADSTY
-56 EVSIA
+56 EVRIA

-68 EEADVKR
+68 AEEDVNR
-75 YQDITTEP
+75 YHAITTEQ
-83 LPELPTI
+83 LPELPRI

-95 VSRKQGTLY
+95 VSRKSGTLY

-109 LVYRDGKYQ
+109 LVFREGKYQ
-118 KLVSFQLKIQTQ
+118 KLVSFQLQVKSAPAGKT
-130 PLKPTP
+130 
-136 KPLPCGRGAE
+136 R
-146 IASRASSNQSSTPV
+146 RASSSGD
-160 REGLGVGSREGFGGG
+160 R
-175 FEGLGVGIYSTHSV
+175 YAAHSV
-189 LATGSWA
+189 LSSGHWA

-206 ELTDALLKKAGFNHP
+206 HLTDALIRKAGFKNP

-227 GYGGALQP
+227 GYGGELQP
-235 ETLTGDYLADTDDLK
+235 EVLTGEYLSETDDLK
-250 EVTTCMMN
+250 EVATCTIK
-258 GKRIFHADGPVS
+258 GKRLFHASGPVS
-270 WSSNTTLART
+270 WASNTTLART

-287 GYYFLTESE
+287 GYYFLTESDDE
-296 EDVVTTDSAT
+296 PLTADSAS
-306 FFDAYYPA
+306 FVSSYYPS

-348 TITLPGVHSTT
+348 NITLPGVHSTT
-359 TQLNVNLSYDSKFT
+359 TQINVNLSYDSKFV

-383 GTLTATSG
+383 GTLTASSG
-391 LTSSGELSDG
+391 LTSSGTLSDG
-401 NAVATQSS
+401 NAVATQAS
-409 WKFSIPDTVMKAT
+409 WKFLLPDSVMKTT

-435 VRLDYVSLYYST
+435 VRLDYVSLCYST
-447 PKPLLDFKT
+447 PKALTDFT
-456 ASVPVPEYLYR
+456 ISLPVPEYLYN

-502 ETYDSLRVRII
+502 ETYDSLRVRIV

-543 ATDDDQPRYLLL
+543 GTEADQPRYLLL

-563 RMLSSSWRSQSP
+563 RMLSSGWRSLSP

-586 SFSTTKS
+586 SFSATKS
-593 YVSDDYFCLLDD
+593 YVSDDYYCLLDD
-605 GEGGSILK
+605 NEGGSILK

-623 SARTAEEAKTLVD
+623 SARTAEEAKILVD

-658 DDGDQNRHMM
+658 DDGDQNRHMQ
-668 DAEAVVNTVKSLYS
+668 DAEAVVSTVKSLYAN
-682 SYDIK
+682 YDIK

-709 RLIKQQFQTGALVMN
+709 RLIKQQLQKGALVMN
-724 YSGHGGPSLLSHEG
+724 YSGHGGPSLLSHE
-738 ALRITDFSEAS
+738 AVLRITDFGEAS

-754 LWITAACDV
+754 LWVTAACDV

-771 NIAETAMLNKKG
+771 NIGETAMFNKKG

-791 ARTVYASYN
+791 TRTVYASYN
-800 RMQNQSFMKYVLGSE
+800 RLQNQSFMKYLLASK

-823 EAAYLAKNDFT
+823 EAAYLAKNDFV
-834 SGSTELLTNKL
+834 SGSTEMLTNKL

-862 QAVIDSINGKSVA
+862 QAVIDSINGKAVA
-875 DGILQLKAGSKVTLK
+875 DGIQQLKAGSKVTLK
-890 GHLPDHPDFNGVVT
+890 GHLPGHADFNGVVT
-904 VTVRDIEE
+904 ITVRDIEE

-927 LEFQDR
+927 FEFQDR

-938 SGSDSVRAGQFTFSF
+938 NGSDSIRNGQFSFSF
-953 AVPRDISYSDKT
+953 AVPKDISYSDKT
-965 GLFLIYAINNDK
+965 GLFLVYAVNNDK
-977 TLTAHGEN
+977 SLSAHGEC
-985 ENFTL
+985 ESFTL
-990 AGTEE
+990 TGTED
-995 LVNDGVGPSIYCYLN
+995 LSNDGVGPSIYCYLN

-1016 GGTVNAT
+1016 GSTVNAT
-1023 PYFFAEV
+1023 PYFYAEL

-1037 VSGAGIG
+1037 VSGGIG

-1049 IIDNDMSMTY
+1049 IIDNDMNLTY
-1059 QLNNRFQ
+1059 QLNERFQ

-1072 CKGTVDYVLPELT
+1072 CKGKVDYVLPELS

-1112 ATQQPSLSNVICT
+1112 ATQQPTLSNVICT

-1134 FIISHDRAGSEV
+1134 FVISHDRAGSEV

-1160 WRKSETGIPTDHTY
+1160 WRKSETGIPTDQTY

-1212 LIVL
+1212 LIVLGQ

>member
-1 MKRLFLT
+1 MKRFFLI
-8 WLVVICGVVGATAQ
+8 WLMMICGMVSTMAQ
-22 HFYNLTAEEV
+22 GFYNLTAEEV
-32 KIDSLLPYVSY
+32 KIDSLLPFVNY
-43 SWPLGTNYADSVY
+43 SWPLGGNYADSTY
-56 EVSIA
+56 EVRIA

-68 EEADVKR
+68 AEEDVNR
-75 YQDITTEP
+75 YHAITTEQ
-83 LPELPTI
+83 LPELPRI

-95 VSRKQGTLY
+95 VSRKSGTLY

-109 LVYRDGKYQ
+109 LVFREGKYQ
-118 KLVSFQLKIQTQ
+118 KLVSFQLQVKSAPAGKT
-130 PLKPTP
+130 
-136 KPLPCGRGAE
+136 R
-146 IASRASSNQSSTPV
+146 RASSSGD
-160 REGLGVGSREGFGGG
+160 R
-175 FEGLGVGIYSTHSV
+175 YAAHSV
-189 LATGSWA
+189 LSSGHWA

-206 ELTDALLKKAGFNHP
+206 HLTDALIRKAGFKNP

-227 GYGGALQP
+227 GYGGELQP
-235 ETLTGDYLADTDDLK
+235 EVLTGEYLSETDDLK
-250 EVTTCMMN
+250 EVATCTIK
-258 GKRIFHADGPVS
+258 GKRLFHASGPVS
-270 WSSNTTLART
+270 WASNTSLART

-287 GYYFLTESE
+287 GYYFLTESDDE
-296 EDVVTTDSAT
+296 PLTADSAS
-306 FFDAYYPA
+306 FVSSYYPS

-348 TITLPGVHSTT
+348 NITLPGVHSTT
-359 TQLNVNLSYDSKFT
+359 TQINVNLSYDSKFV

-383 GTLTATSG
+383 GTLTASSG
-391 LTSSGELSDG
+391 LTSSGTLSDG
-401 NAVATQSS
+401 NAVATQAS
-409 WKFSIPDTVMKAT
+409 WKFLLPDSLMKTT

-435 VRLDYVSLYYST
+435 VRLDYVSLCYST
-447 PKPLLDFKT
+447 PKALTDFT
-456 ASVPVPEYLYR
+456 TSLPVPEYLYD

-502 ETYDSLRVRII
+502 ETYDSLRVRIV

-543 ATDDDQPRYLLL
+543 GTEADQPRYLLL
-555 FGDGAWDN
+555 FGDAAWDN
-563 RMLSSSWRSQSP
+563 RMLSSGWRSLSP

-586 SFSTTKS
+586 SFSATKS
-593 YVSDDYFCLLDD
+593 YVSDDYYCLLDD
-605 GEGGSILK
+605 NEGGSILK

-623 SARTAEEAKTLVD
+623 SARTAEEAKILVD

-658 DDGDQNRHMM
+658 DDGDQNRHMQ
-668 DAEAVVNTVKSLYS
+668 DAEAVVSTVKSLYAN
-682 SYDIK
+682 YDIK

-709 RLIKQQFQTGALVMN
+709 RLIKQQLQKGALVMN
-724 YSGHGGPSLLSHEG
+724 YSGHGGPSLLSHE
-738 ALRITDFSEAS
+738 AVLRITDFGEAS

-754 LWITAACDV
+754 LWVTAACDV

-771 NIAETAMLNKKG
+771 NIGETAMFNKKG

-791 ARTVYASYN
+791 TRTVYASYN
-800 RMQNQSFMKYVLGSE
+800 RLQNQSFMKYLLASK

-823 EAAYLAKNDFT
+823 EAAYLAKNDFV
-834 SGSTELLTNKL
+834 SGSTEMLTNKL

-862 QAVIDSINGKSVA
+862 PAVIDSINGKAVA
-875 DGILQLKAGSKVTLK
+875 DGIQQLKAGSKVTLK
-890 GHLPDHPDFNGVVT
+890 GHLPGHADFNGVVT
-904 VTVRDIEE
+904 ITVRDIEE
-912 TIVGKQNDPVATETA
+912 SIVGKQNDPVATETA
-927 LEFQDR
+927 FEFQDR

-938 SGSDSVRAGQFTFSF
+938 NGNDSVRNGQFSFSF
-953 AVPRDISYSDKT
+953 AVPKDISYSDKT
-965 GLFLIYAINNDK
+965 GLFLVYAVNNDK
-977 TLTAHGEN
+977 SLSAHGEC
-985 ENFTL
+985 ESFTL
-990 AGTEE
+990 TGTED
-995 LVNDGVGPSIYCYLN
+995 LSNDGVGPSIYCYLN

-1016 GGTVNAT
+1016 GSTVNAT
-1023 PYFFAEV
+1023 PYFYAEL

-1037 VSGAGIG
+1037 VSGGIG

-1049 IIDNDMSMTY
+1049 IIDNDMNLTY
-1059 QLNNRFQ
+1059 QLNERFQ

-1072 CKGTVDYVLPELT
+1072 CKGKVDYVLPELS

-1112 ATQQPSLSNVICT
+1112 ATQQPTLSNVICT

-1134 FIISHDRAGSEV
+1134 FVISHDRAGSEV

-1160 WRKSETGIPTDHTY
+1160 WRKSETAIPTDQTY

-1182 GNGSRLKT
+1182 GSGNRLKT

-1212 LIVL
+1212 LIVLGQ

>member
-1 MKRLFLT
+1 MRRFFLI
-8 WLVVICGVVGATAQ
+8 WLMMICGMVSTMAQ
-22 HFYNLTAEEV
+22 GFYNLTAEEV
-32 KIDSLLPYVSY
+32 RIDSLLPFVNY
-43 SWPLGTNYADSVY
+43 SWPLGGNYADSTY
-56 EVSIA
+56 EVRIA

-68 EEADVKR
+68 AEEDVNR
-75 YQDITTEP
+75 YHAITTEQ
-83 LPELPTI
+83 LPELPLI

-95 VSRKQGTLY
+95 VSRKSGTLY

-109 LVYRDGKYQ
+109 LVFREGKYQ
-118 KLVSFQLKIQTQ
+118 KLVSFQLQVKSAPAGKT
-130 PLKPTP
+130 
-136 KPLPCGRGAE
+136 R
-146 IASRASSNQSSTPV
+146 RASSSGD
-160 REGLGVGSREGFGGG
+160 R
-175 FEGLGVGIYSTHSV
+175 YAAHSV
-189 LATGSWA
+189 LSSGHWA
-196 KIRVPETGFY
+196 KIRVSETGFY
-206 ELTDALLKKAGFNHP
+206 HLTDALIRKAGFKNP

-227 GYGGALQP
+227 GYGGELQP
-235 ETLTGDYLADTDDLK
+235 EVLTGEYLSETDDLK
-250 EVTTCMMN
+250 EVATCTIK
-258 GKRIFHADGPVS
+258 GKRLFHASGPVS
-270 WSSNTTLART
+270 WASNTTLART

-287 GYYFLTESE
+287 GYYFLTESDDE
-296 EDVVTTDSAT
+296 PLTADSAS
-306 FFDAYYPA
+306 FVSSYYPS

-348 TITLPGVHSTT
+348 NITLPGVHSTT
-359 TQLNVNLSYDSKFT
+359 TQINVNLSYDSKFV

-383 GTLTATSG
+383 GTLTASSG
-391 LTSSGELSDG
+391 LTSSGTLSDG
-401 NAVATQSS
+401 NAVATQAS
-409 WKFSIPDTVMKAT
+409 WKFLLPDSVMKTT

-435 VRLDYVSLYYST
+435 VRLDYVSLCYST
-447 PKPLLDFKT
+447 PKALTDFST
-456 ASVPVPEYLYR
+456 SLPVPEYLYD

-502 ETYDSLRVRII
+502 ETYDSLRVRIV

-543 ATDDDQPRYLLL
+543 GTEADQPRYLLL

-563 RMLSSSWRSQSP
+563 RMLSSGWRSLSP

-586 SFSTTKS
+586 SFSATKS
-593 YVSDDYFCLLDD
+593 YVSDDYYCLLDD
-605 GEGGSILK
+605 NEGGSILK

-623 SARTAEEAKTLVD
+623 SARTAEEAKILVD

-658 DDGDQNRHMM
+658 DDGDQNRHMQ
-668 DAEAVVNTVKSLYS
+668 DAEAVVSTVKSLYAN
-682 SYDIK
+682 YDIK

-709 RLIKQQFQTGALVMN
+709 RLIKQQLQKGALVMN
-724 YSGHGGPSLLSHEG
+724 YSGHGGPSLLSHE
-738 ALRITDFSEAS
+738 AVLRITDFGEAS

-754 LWITAACDV
+754 LWVTAACDV

-771 NIAETAMLNKKG
+771 NIGETAMFNKKG

-791 ARTVYASYN
+791 TRTVYASYN
-800 RMQNQSFMKYVLGSE
+800 RLQNQSFMKYLLASK

-823 EAAYLAKNDFT
+823 EAAYLAKNDFV
-834 SGSTELLTNKL
+834 SGSTEMLTNKL

-862 QAVIDSINGKSVA
+862 QAVIDSINGKAVA
-875 DGILQLKAGSKVTLK
+875 DGIQQLKAGSKVTLK
-890 GHLPDHPDFNGVVT
+890 GHLPGHADFNGVVT
-904 VTVRDIEE
+904 ITVRDIEE

-927 LEFQDR
+927 FEFQDR

-938 SGSDSVRAGQFTFSF
+938 NGNDSVRNGQFSFSF
-953 AVPRDISYSDKT
+953 AVPKDISYSDKT
-965 GLFLIYAINNDK
+965 GLFLVYAVNNDK
-977 TLTAHGEN
+977 SLSAHGEC
-985 ENFTL
+985 ESFTL
-990 AGTEE
+990 TGTED
-995 LVNDGVGPSIYCYLN
+995 LSNDGVGPSIYCYLN

-1016 GGTVNAT
+1016 GSTVNAT
-1023 PYFFAEV
+1023 PYFYAEL

-1037 VSGAGIG
+1037 VSGGIG

-1049 IIDNDMSMTY
+1049 IIDNDMNLTY
-1059 QLNNRFQ
+1059 QLNERFQ

-1072 CKGTVDYVLPELT
+1072 CKGKVDYVLPELS

-1112 ATQQPSLSNVICT
+1112 ATQQPTLSNVICT

-1134 FIISHDRAGSEV
+1134 FVISHDRAGSEV

-1160 WRKSETGIPTDHTY
+1160 WRKSETGIPTDQTY

-1212 LIVL
+1212 LIILGQ

>member
-1 MKRLFLT
+1 MKRFFLI
-8 WLVVICGVVGATAQ
+8 WLMMICGMVSTMAQ
-22 HFYNLTAEEV
+22 GFYNLTAEEV
-32 KIDSLLPYVSY
+32 KIDSLLPFVNY
-43 SWPLGTNYADSVY
+43 SWPLGGNYADSTY
-56 EVSIA
+56 EVRIA

-68 EEADVKR
+68 AEEDVNR
-75 YQDITTEP
+75 YHAITTEQ
-83 LPELPTI
+83 LPELPRI

-95 VSRKQGTLY
+95 VSRKSGTLY

-109 LVYRDGKYQ
+109 LVFREGKYQ
-118 KLVSFQLKIQTQ
+118 KLVSFQLQVKSAPAGKT
-130 PLKPTP
+130 
-136 KPLPCGRGAE
+136 R
-146 IASRASSNQSSTPV
+146 RASSSGD
-160 REGLGVGSREGFGGG
+160 R
-175 FEGLGVGIYSTHSV
+175 YAAHSV
-189 LATGSWA
+189 LSSGHWA
-196 KIRVPETGFY
+196 KIRVSETGFY
-206 ELTDALLKKAGFNHP
+206 HLTDALIRKAGFKNP

-227 GYGGALQP
+227 GYGGELQP
-235 ETLTGDYLADTDDLK
+235 EVLTGEYLSETDDLK
-250 EVTTCMMN
+250 EVATCTIK
-258 GKRIFHADGPVS
+258 GKRLFHASGPVS
-270 WSSNTTLART
+270 WASNTTLART

-287 GYYFLTESE
+287 GYYFLTESDDE
-296 EDVVTTDSAT
+296 PLTADSAS
-306 FFDAYYPA
+306 FVSSYYPS

-348 TITLPGVHSTT
+348 NITLPGVHSTT
-359 TQLNVNLSYDSKFT
+359 TQINVNLSYDSKFV

-383 GTLTATSG
+383 GTLTASSG
-391 LTSSGELSDG
+391 LTSSGTLSDG
-401 NAVATQSS
+401 NAVATQAS
-409 WKFSIPDTVMKAT
+409 WKFLLPDSVMKTT

-435 VRLDYVSLYYST
+435 VRLDYVSLCYST
-447 PKPLLDFKT
+447 PKALTDFT
-456 ASVPVPEYLYR
+456 TSLPVPEYLYD

-502 ETYDSLRVRII
+502 ETYDSLRVRIV

-543 ATDDDQPRYLLL
+543 GTEADQPRYLLL

-563 RMLSSSWRSQSP
+563 RMLSSGWRSLSP

-586 SFSTTKS
+586 SFSATKS
-593 YVSDDYFCLLDD
+593 YVSDDYYCLLDD
-605 GEGGSILK
+605 NEGGSILK

-623 SARTAEEAKTLVD
+623 SARTAEEAKILVD

-658 DDGDQNRHMM
+658 DDGDQNRHMQ
-668 DAEAVVNTVKSLYS
+668 DAEAVVSTVKSLYAN
-682 SYDIK
+682 YDIK

-709 RLIKQQFQTGALVMN
+709 RLIKQQLQKGALVMN
-724 YSGHGGPSLLSHEG
+724 YSGHGGPSLLSHE
-738 ALRITDFSEAS
+738 AVLRITDFGEAS

-754 LWITAACDV
+754 LWVTAACDV

-771 NIAETAMLNKKG
+771 NIGETAMFNKKG

-791 ARTVYASYN
+791 TRTVYASYN
-800 RMQNQSFMKYVLGSE
+800 RLQNQSFMKYLLASK

-823 EAAYLAKNDFT
+823 EAAYLAKNDFV
-834 SGSTELLTNKL
+834 SGSTEMLTNKL

-862 QAVIDSINGKSVA
+862 QAVIDSINGKAVA
-875 DGILQLKAGSKVTLK
+875 DGIQQLKAGSKVTLK
-890 GHLPDHPDFNGVVT
+890 GHLPGHTDFNGVVT
-904 VTVRDIEE
+904 ITVRDIEE

-927 LEFQDR
+927 FEFQDR

-938 SGSDSVRAGQFTFSF
+938 NGSDSIRNGQFSFSF
-953 AVPRDISYSDKT
+953 AVPKDISYSDKT
-965 GLFLIYAINNDK
+965 GLFLVYAVNNDK
-977 TLTAHGEN
+977 SLSAHGEC
-985 ENFTL
+985 ESFTL
-990 AGTEE
+990 TGTED
-995 LVNDGVGPSIYCYLN
+995 LSNDGVGPSIYCYLN

-1016 GGTVNAT
+1016 GSTVNAT
-1023 PYFFAEV
+1023 PYFYAEL

-1037 VSGAGIG
+1037 VSGGIG

-1049 IIDNDMSMTY
+1049 IIDNDMNLTY
-1059 QLNNRFQ
+1059 QLNERFQ

-1072 CKGTVDYVLPELT
+1072 CKGKVDYVLPELS

-1112 ATQQPSLSNVICT
+1112 ATQQPTLSNVICT

-1134 FIISHDRAGSEV
+1134 FVISHDRAGSEV

-1160 WRKSETGIPTDHTY
+1160 WRKSETGIPTDQTY

-1212 LIVL
+1212 LIVLGQ

>member
-1 MKRLFLT
+1 MRRFFLI
-8 WLVVICGVVGATAQ
+8 WLMMICGMVSTMAQ
-22 HFYNLTAEEV
+22 GFYNLTAEEV
-32 KIDSLLPYVSY
+32 KIDSLLPFVNY
-43 SWPLGTNYADSVY
+43 SWPLGGNYADSTY
-56 EVSIA
+56 EVRIA

-68 EEADVKR
+68 DEEDVSR
-75 YQDITTEP
+75 YHAITTEQ
-83 LPELPTI
+83 LPELPQI

-95 VSRKQGTLY
+95 VSRKSGTLY
-104 AQFVP
+104 VQFVP
-109 LVYRDGKYQ
+109 LVFREGKYQ
-118 KLVSFQLKIQTQ
+118 KLVSFQLQVKSAPAGKT
-130 PLKPTP
+130 
-136 KPLPCGRGAE
+136 R
-146 IASRASSNQSSTPV
+146 RASSSGD
-160 REGLGVGSREGFGGG
+160 R
-175 FEGLGVGIYSTHSV
+175 YAAHSV
-189 LATGSWA
+189 LSTGQWA
-196 KIRVPETGFY
+196 KIRVSETGFY
-206 ELTDALLKKAGFNHP
+206 HLTDALIRKAGFKNP

-227 GYGGALQP
+227 GYGGELQP
-235 ETLTGDYLADTDDLK
+235 EVLTGEYLTETDDLK
-250 EVTTCMMN
+250 EVVTCTIN
-258 GKRIFHADGPVS
+258 GKRLFYASGPVS
-270 WSSNTTLART
+270 WASNTTLART

-287 GYYFLTESE
+287 GYYFLTESDDE
-296 EDVVTTDSAT
+296 PLTADSAS
-306 FFDAYYPA
+306 FVSSYYPS

-359 TQLNVNLSYDSKFT
+359 TQINVNLSYDSKFV

-383 GTLTATSG
+383 GTLTASSG
-391 LTSSGELSDG
+391 LTSSGALSDG
-401 NAVATQSS
+401 NAVATQAS
-409 WKFSIPDTVMKAT
+409 WKFLLPDSVMKTT

-435 VRLDYVSLYYST
+435 VRLDYVSLCYST
-447 PKPLLDFKT
+447 PKALTDFST
-456 ASVPVPEYLYR
+456 SLPVPEYLYN

-502 ETYDSLRVRII
+502 ETYDSLRVRIV

-543 ATDDDQPRYLLL
+543 GTEADQPRYLLL

-563 RMLSSSWRSQSP
+563 RMLSSGWRSLSP

-586 SFSTTKS
+586 SFSATKS
-593 YVSDDYFCLLDD
+593 YVSDDYYCLLDD
-605 GEGGSILK
+605 NEGGSILK

-623 SARTAEEAKTLVD
+623 SARTAEEAKILVD

-658 DDGDQNRHMM
+658 DDGDQNRHMQ
-668 DAEAVVNTVKSLYS
+668 DAEAVVGTVKSLYAN
-682 SYDIK
+682 YDIK

-709 RLIKQQFQTGALVMN
+709 RLIKQQLQKGALVMN
-724 YSGHGGPSLLSHEG
+724 YSGHGGPSLLSHE
-738 ALRITDFSEAS
+738 AVLRITDFGEAS

-754 LWITAACDV
+754 LWVTAACDV

-771 NIAETAMLNKKG
+771 NIGETAMFNKKG

-791 ARTVYASYN
+791 TRTVYASYN
-800 RMQNQSFMKYVLGSE
+800 RLQNQSFMKYLLASK

-823 EAAYLAKNDFT
+823 EAAYLAKNDFV
-834 SGSTELLTNKL
+834 SGSTEMLTNKL

-862 QAVIDSINGKSVA
+862 QAVIDSINGKAVA
-875 DGILQLKAGSKVTLK
+875 DGIQQLKAGSKVTLK
-890 GHLPDHPDFNGVVT
+890 GHLPGHTDFNGVVT
-904 VTVRDIEE
+904 ITVRDIEE

-927 LEFQDR
+927 FEFQDR

-938 SGSDSVRAGQFTFSF
+938 NGSDSICNGQFSFSF
-953 AVPRDISYSDKT
+953 AVPKDISYSDKT
-965 GLFLIYAINNDK
+965 GLFLVYAVNNDK
-977 TLTAHGEN
+977 TVSAHGEC
-985 ENFTL
+985 ESFTL
-990 AGTEE
+990 TGTED
-995 LVNDGVGPSIYCYLN
+995 LANDGVGPSIYCYLN

-1016 GGTVNAT
+1016 GSTVNAT
-1023 PYFFAEV
+1023 PYFYAEL

-1037 VSGAGIG
+1037 VSGGIG

-1049 IIDNDMSMTY
+1049 IIDNDMNLTY
-1059 QLNNRFQ
+1059 QLNERFQ

-1072 CKGTVDYVLPELT
+1072 CKGKVDYVLPELT

-1134 FIISHDRAGSEV
+1134 FVISHDRAGSEV
-1146 DVELEVFDTSGRLL
+1146 DVELEVYDTSGRLL

-1199 SNNGSSKASQAKK
+1199 GNNGSSKASQAKK
-1212 LIVL
+1212 LIVLGQ

>member
-1 MKRLFLT
+1 MKRFFLI
-8 WLVVICGVVGATAQ
+8 WLMMICGMVSTMAQ
-22 HFYNLTAEEV
+22 GFYNLTAEEV
-32 KIDSLLPYVSY
+32 KIDSLLPFVNY
-43 SWPLGTNYADSVY
+43 SWPLGGNYADSTY
-56 EVSIA
+56 EVRIA

-68 EEADVKR
+68 AEEDVNR
-75 YQDITTEP
+75 YHAITTEQ
-83 LPELPTI
+83 LPELPRI

-95 VSRKQGTLY
+95 VSRKSGTLY

-109 LVYRDGKYQ
+109 LVFREGKYQ
-118 KLVSFQLKIQTQ
+118 KLVSFQLQVKSAPAGKT
-130 PLKPTP
+130 
-136 KPLPCGRGAE
+136 R
-146 IASRASSNQSSTPV
+146 RASSSGD
-160 REGLGVGSREGFGGG
+160 R
-175 FEGLGVGIYSTHSV
+175 YAAHSV
-189 LATGSWA
+189 LSSGHWA

-206 ELTDALLKKAGFNHP
+206 HLTDALIRKAGFKNP

-227 GYGGALQP
+227 GYGGELQP
-235 ETLTGDYLADTDDLK
+235 EVLTGEYLSETDDLK
-250 EVTTCMMN
+250 EVATCTIK
-258 GKRIFHADGPVS
+258 GKRLFHASGPVS
-270 WSSNTTLART
+270 WASNTTLART

-287 GYYFLTESE
+287 GYYFLTESDDE
-296 EDVVTTDSAT
+296 PLTADSAS
-306 FFDAYYPA
+306 FVSSYYPS

-348 TITLPGVHSTT
+348 NITLPGVHSTT
-359 TQLNVNLSYDSKFT
+359 TQINVNLSYDSKFV

-383 GTLTATSG
+383 GTLTASSG
-391 LTSSGELSDG
+391 LTSSGTLSDG
-401 NAVATQSS
+401 NAVATQAS
-409 WKFSIPDTVMKAT
+409 WKFLLPDSVMKTT

-435 VRLDYVSLYYST
+435 VRLDYVSLCYST
-447 PKPLLDFKT
+447 PKALTDFT
-456 ASVPVPEYLYR
+456 TSLPVPEYLYN

-502 ETYDSLRVRII
+502 ETYDSLRVRIV

-543 ATDDDQPRYLLL
+543 GTEADQPRYLLL

-563 RMLSSSWRSQSP
+563 RMLSSGWRSLSP

-586 SFSTTKS
+586 SFSATKS
-593 YVSDDYFCLLDD
+593 YVSDDYYCLLDD
-605 GEGGSILK
+605 NEGGSILK

-623 SARTAEEAKTLVD
+623 SARTAEEAKILVD

-658 DDGDQNRHMM
+658 DDGDQNRHMQ
-668 DAEAVVNTVKSLYS
+668 DAEAVVSTVKSLYAN
-682 SYDIK
+682 YDIK

-709 RLIKQQFQTGALVMN
+709 RLIKQQLQKGALVMN
-724 YSGHGGPSLLSHEG
+724 YSGHGGPSLLSHE
-738 ALRITDFSEAS
+738 AVLRITDFGEAS

-754 LWITAACDV
+754 LWVTAACDV

-771 NIAETAMLNKKG
+771 NIGETAMFNKKG

-791 ARTVYASYN
+791 TRTVYASYN
-800 RMQNQSFMKYVLGSE
+800 RLQNQSFMKYLLASK

-823 EAAYLAKNDFT
+823 EAAYLAKNDFV
-834 SGSTELLTNKL
+834 SGSTEMLTNKL

-862 QAVIDSINGKSVA
+862 QAVIDSINGKAVA
-875 DGILQLKAGSKVTLK
+875 DGIQQLKAGSKVTLK
-890 GHLPDHPDFNGVVT
+890 GHLPGHADFNGVVT
-904 VTVRDIEE
+904 ITVRDIEE

-927 LEFQDR
+927 FEFQDR

-938 SGSDSVRAGQFTFSF
+938 NGNDSVRNGQFSFSF
-953 AVPRDISYSDKT
+953 AVPKDISYSDKT
-965 GLFLIYAINNDK
+965 GLFLVYAVNNDK
-977 TLTAHGEN
+977 SLSAHGEC
-985 ENFTL
+985 ESFTL
-990 AGTEE
+990 TGTED
-995 LVNDGVGPSIYCYLN
+995 LSNDGVGPSIYCYLN

-1016 GGTVNAT
+1016 GSTVNAT
-1023 PYFFAEV
+1023 PYFYAEL

-1037 VSGAGIG
+1037 VSGGIG

-1049 IIDNDMSMTY
+1049 IIDNDMNLTY
-1059 QLNNRFQ
+1059 QLNERFQ

-1072 CKGTVDYVLPELT
+1072 CKGKVDYVLPELS

-1091 LFRAWDAQNNS
+1091 FFRAWDAQNNS

-1112 ATQQPSLSNVICT
+1112 ATQQPTLSNVICT

-1134 FIISHDRAGSEV
+1134 FVISHDRAGSEV

-1160 WRKSETGIPTDHTY
+1160 WRKSETGIPTDQTY

-1212 LIVL
+1212 LIVLGQ